1 MIRRI
6 AALFFFLGVY
16 ILGFAENTRGK
27 EYILVLNSINFN
39 ETWANNLYQNIRDE
53 FSSPGMRVEAEEL
66 SIPMMTKIEEVEE
79 KREYLLSRYSNP
91 PKVAVFIGD
100 PAWLVCQSL
109 FDGAWKDVPAVI
121 CYSRDSMPRNLE
133 NFINK
138 DFLGEG
144 KFILT
149 ETITAG
155 YNVTV
160 IKHPFYVKN
169 TINLI
174 RKLQPDVKKIAL
186 ISDDRYISAMVRED
200 VSNVMKRDFPELEL
214 DLLTST
220 DISTE
225 KLLDS
230 LMDYSRE
237 VGIIYNSWFLNKTQ
251 SGNHYLADNLQK
263 IIYGFVDSPVFT
275 LTEMD
280 METGAF
286 AGGYFISAEN
296 FGKVTIQTIRQILD
310 GMPARDVERKIGGK
324 PRVYL
329 NYHHLQHH
337 GVNPDSITGNVVFY
351 QVPPNFYQLY
361 KEYIIIGLA
370 FIILLGAIG
379 LMRFH
384 VMRQRRLQR
393 QREFQLLSQ
402 YRKLVDNMPVIYI
415 RKQLIFDEDGN
426 VVDFIF
432 CDVNNLF
439 EEVFHCT
446 RDRVVGKRLSEAD
459 VDNQLLDYMMDK
471 ESGRITSF
479 VFPEENNK
487 IRYYDKLS
495 FPSSEKNFMDV
506 FFIDRTEEYLASLKM
521 QEHQV
526 SLEALNRRYE
536 LVLGAT
542 RLIPWTWN
550 LLNKEISYD
559 ITYVTYGHCKTKDS
573 RLMGEKEG
581 YMLVHPDDRDRMHS
595 AYLDLYYDRVN
606 IIREEHRSLLWDGT
620 DEYVWF
626 ESFVTVGDRDGEG
639 RPSLLVG
646 GSLLIDERKR
656 MEEELL
662 KAKEAA
668 EISNHLKSA
677 FLANMSHEIRT
688 PLNAIVGFSNV
699 LAYTEDENERQ
710 EYIKIIENNNT
721 LLLQLIGDILDLSK
735 IEAGVFEFV
744 YSKIN
749 LNVLLMEVIQTA
761 RLRLKNDLVVVELV
775 ESLPECVIYSD
786 ANRLMQVMNNFIT
799 NAIKFTTNGSI
810 RVGYRLQE
818 DESLYFYVSDTG
830 CGIPADKL
838 KEVFGRFVKLNSF
851 QQGTGLGL
859 SICESIVTRLGG
871 QIGVVSEVGQGST
884 FWFTLPKSSW
894 YKRINS

>member
-1 MIRRI
+1 MMRRI
-6 AALFFFLGVY
+6 TALFFFLGVY
-16 ILGFAENTRGK
+16 VLGFAENTRGR
-27 EYILVLNSINFN
+27 EYILVLSSINFN
-39 ETWANNLYQNIRDE
+39 EAWANNLYQNILDE
-53 FSSPGMRVEAEEL
+53 FSSPGFHVEAEEL
-66 SIPMMTKIEEVEE
+66 SIPMMTRIEEVEE
-79 KREYLLSRYSNP
+79 KREYLLSRYLKP
-91 PKVAVFIGD
+91 PKVVVFIGD
-100 PAWLVCQSL
+100 PAWLVCQPL
-109 FDGAWKDVPAVI
+109 FDKEWKDIPTVI

-133 NFINK
+133 NFVNK

-144 KFILT
+144 KFVLT
-149 ETITAG
+149 EVATAG
-155 YNVTV
+155 YNLTV
-160 IKHPFYVKN
+160 IKQPFYVKN
-169 TINLI
+169 TIDLI
-174 RKLQPDVKKIAL
+174 RRLQPEVKKIAL
-186 ISDDRYISAMVRED
+186 ISDDRYISAMVREE
-200 VSNVMKRDFPELEL
+200 VCGVLEKDFPELKL
-214 DLLTST
+214 DLLTSI

-225 KLLDS
+225 KLLDT
-230 LMDYSRE
+230 LMGYSRE
-237 VGIIYNSWFLNKTQ
+237 VGIIYNSWFVGKKQ
-251 SGNHYLADNLQK
+251 SESHYLSDNLQK
-263 IIYGFVDSPVFT
+263 IIYGFVDAPVFT

-286 AGGYFISAEN
+286 AGGYFISAST
-296 FGKVTIQTIRQILD
+296 FGKVAVQTIRQILD
-310 GMPARDVERKIGGK
+310 GVPARNVEGRIGGEPK
-324 PRVYL
+324 VYL

-337 GVNPDSITGNVVFY
+337 GVDPNSITGDVVFY

-361 KEYIIIGLA
+361 KESIIIGLA

-384 VMRQRRLQR
+384 VMCQRRQQR

-415 RKQLIFDEDGN
+415 RKQLIFDEEGN

-432 CDVNNLF
+432 RDVNNLF

-495 FPSSEKNFMDV
+495 FPSSEKNFVDV
-506 FFIDRTEEYLASLKM
+506 FFIDRTEEYLVSLKM
-521 QEHQV
+521 KEHQV

-559 ITYVTYGHCKTKDS
+559 ITYVTHRYCKTKDS
-573 RLMGEKEG
+573 RMMTEKEG
-581 YMLVHPDDRDRMHS
+581 IMIVHQDDRVRMHN

-606 IIREEHRSLLWDGT
+606 IIREEHRSLFWDGT

-639 RPSLLVG
+639 HPTLLVG
-646 GSLLIDERKR
+646 GSLLIDERKK

-744 YSKIN
+744 YSKVN
-749 LNVLLMEVIQTA
+749 LNVLLMEVIRAA
-761 RLRLKNDLVVVELV
+761 RLRLKDDSVVVEFV
-775 ESLPECVIYSD
+775 ECLPECVICSD
-786 ANRLMQVMNNFIT
+786 VNRLMQVMNNLIT
-799 NAIKFTTNGSI
+799 NAIKFTAKGSI
-810 RVGYRLQE
+810 RVGYRLRE

-871 QIGVVSEVGQGST
+871 QIGVMSEVGQGST
-884 FWFTLPKSSW
+884 FWFTLSKSSW
-894 YKRINS
+894 QQAD

>member
-1 MIRRI
+1 M
-6 AALFFFLGVY
+6 
-16 ILGFAENTRGK
+16 
-27 EYILVLNSINFN
+27 
-39 ETWANNLYQNIRDE
+39 
-53 FSSPGMRVEAEEL
+53 
-66 SIPMMTKIEEVEE
+66 EE
-79 KREYLLSRYSNP
+79 KREYLLSRYLKP
-91 PKVAVFIGD
+91 PKVVVFIGD
-100 PAWLVCQSL
+100 PAWLVCQPL
-109 FDGAWKDVPAVI
+109 FDKEWKDIPTVI
-121 CYSRDSMPRNLE
+121 CYSRDSMPGNLE
-133 NFINK
+133 NFVNK

-144 KFILT
+144 KFVLT
-149 ETITAG
+149 EVATAG
-155 YNVTV
+155 YNLTV
-160 IKHPFYVKN
+160 IKQPFYVKN
-169 TINLI
+169 TIDLI
-174 RKLQPDVKKIAL
+174 RRLQPEVKKIAL
-186 ISDDRYISAMVRED
+186 ISDDRYISAMVREE
-200 VSNVMKRDFPELEL
+200 VCGVLEKDFPELKL
-214 DLLTST
+214 DLLTSI

-225 KLLDS
+225 KLLDT
-230 LMDYSRE
+230 LMGYSRE
-237 VGIIYNSWFLNKTQ
+237 VGIIYNSWFVGKKQ
-251 SGNHYLADNLQK
+251 SESHYLSDNLQK
-263 IIYGFVDSPVFT
+263 IIYGFVDAPVFT

-286 AGGYFISAEN
+286 AGGYFISAST
-296 FGKVTIQTIRQILD
+296 FGKVAVQTIRQILD
-310 GMPARDVERKIGGK
+310 GVPARNVEGRIGGEPK
-324 PRVYL
+324 VYL

-337 GVNPDSITGNVVFY
+337 GVDPNSITGDVVFY

-379 LMRFH
+379 FMRFH
-384 VMRQRRLQR
+384 VMCQRRQQR

-415 RKQLIFDEDGN
+415 RKQLIFDEEGN

-432 CDVNNLF
+432 RDVNNLF

-506 FFIDRTEEYLASLKM
+506 FFIDRTEEYLVSLKM
-521 QEHQV
+521 KEHQT

-542 RLIPWTWN
+542 RLIPWTWD
-550 LLNKEISYD
+550 LLSKTINYD
-559 ITYVTYGHCKTKDS
+559 ITYVTHKLCKTKNS
-573 RLMGEKEG
+573 RMMTERDGD
-581 YMLVHPDDRDRMHS
+581 MLVHPDDRAGMRE
-595 AYLDLYYDRVN
+595 AYYDLYYDRATIV
-606 IIREEHRSLLWDGT
+606 RKEHRSMFWGGSN
-620 DEYVWF
+620 EYVWF

-639 RPSLLVG
+639 HPTLLVG
-646 GSLLIDERKR
+646 GSLLIDERKK

-744 YSKIN
+744 YSKVN
-749 LNVLLMEVIQTA
+749 LNVLLMEVIRAA
-761 RLRLKNDLVVVELV
+761 RLRLKDDSVVVEFV
-775 ESLPECVIYSD
+775 ECLPECVICSD
-786 ANRLMQVMNNFIT
+786 VNRLMQVMNNLIT
-799 NAIKFTTNGSI
+799 NAIKFTAKGSI
-810 RVGYRLQE
+810 RVGYRLRE

-871 QIGVVSEVGQGST
+871 QIGVMSEVGQGST

-894 YKRINS
+894 QQAD

>member
-1 MIRRI
+1 M
-6 AALFFFLGVY
+6 GVY
-16 ILGFAENTRGK
+16 VLGFAENTRGR
-27 EYILVLNSINFN
+27 EYILVLSSINFN
-39 ETWANNLYQNIRDE
+39 EAWANNLYQNILDE
-53 FSSPGMRVEAEEL
+53 FSSPGFHVEAEEL
-66 SIPMMTKIEEVEE
+66 SIPMMTRIEEVEE
-79 KREYLLSRYSNP
+79 KREYLLSRYLKP
-91 PKVAVFIGD
+91 PKVVVFIGD
-100 PAWLVCQSL
+100 PAWLVCQPL
-109 FDGAWKDVPAVI
+109 FDKEWKDIPTVI

-133 NFINK
+133 NFVNK

-144 KFILT
+144 KFVLT
-149 ETITAG
+149 EVATAG
-155 YNVTV
+155 YNLTV
-160 IKHPFYVKN
+160 IKQPFYVKN
-169 TINLI
+169 TIDLI
-174 RKLQPDVKKIAL
+174 RRLQPEVKKIAL
-186 ISDDRYISAMVRED
+186 ISDDRYISAMVREE
-200 VSNVMKRDFPELEL
+200 VCGVLEKDFPELKL
-214 DLLTST
+214 DLLTSI

-225 KLLDS
+225 KLLDT
-230 LMDYSRE
+230 LMGYSRE
-237 VGIIYNSWFLNKTQ
+237 VGIIYNSWFVGKKQ
-251 SGNHYLADNLQK
+251 SESHYLSDNLQK
-263 IIYGFVDSPVFT
+263 IIYGFVDAPVFT

-286 AGGYFISAEN
+286 AGGYFISAST
-296 FGKVTIQTIRQILD
+296 FGKVAVQTIQQILD
-310 GMPARDVERKIGGK
+310 GVPARNVEGRIGGEPK
-324 PRVYL
+324 VYL

-337 GVNPDSITGNVVFY
+337 GVDPNSITGDVVFY

-384 VMRQRRLQR
+384 VMCQRRQQR

-415 RKQLIFDEDGN
+415 RKQLIFDEEGN

-432 CDVNNLF
+432 RDVNNLF

-506 FFIDRTEEYLASLKM
+506 FFIDRTEEYLVSLKM
-521 QEHQV
+521 KEHQV

-559 ITYVTYGHCKTKDS
+559 ITYVTHGYCKTKDS
-573 RLMGEKEG
+573 RMMTEKEG
-581 YMLVHPDDRDRMHS
+581 IMIVHQDDRVRMHN

-606 IIREEHRSLLWDGT
+606 IIREEHRSLFWDGT

-639 RPSLLVG
+639 HPTLLVG
-646 GSLLIDERKR
+646 GSLLIDERKK

-735 IEAGVFEFV
+735 IEA
-744 YSKIN
+744 I
-749 LNVLLMEVIQTA
+749 
-761 RLRLKNDLVVVELV
+761 
-775 ESLPECVIYSD
+775 
-786 ANRLMQVMNNFIT
+786 
-799 NAIKFTTNGSI
+799 
-810 RVGYRLQE
+810 
-818 DESLYFYVSDTG
+818 VS
-830 CGIPADKL
+830 
-838 KEVFGRFVKLNSF
+838 
-851 QQGTGLGL
+851 
-859 SICESIVTRLGG
+859 
-871 QIGVVSEVGQGST
+871 
-884 FWFTLPKSSW
+884 PKV
-894 YKRINS
+894 

>member
-1 MIRRI
+1 MMRRI
-6 AALFFFLGVY
+6 TALFFFLGVY
-16 ILGFAENTRGK
+16 VLGFAENTRGR
-27 EYILVLNSINFN
+27 EYILVLSSINFN
-39 ETWANNLYQNIRDE
+39 EAWANNLYQNILDE
-53 FSSPGMRVEAEEL
+53 FSSPGFHVEAEEL
-66 SIPMMTKIEEVEE
+66 SIPMMTRIEEVEE
-79 KREYLLSRYSNP
+79 KREYLLSRYLKP
-91 PKVAVFIGD
+91 PKVVVFIGD
-100 PAWLVCQSL
+100 PAWLVCQPL
-109 FDGAWKDVPAVI
+109 FDKEWKDIPTVI

-133 NFINK
+133 NFVNK

-144 KFILT
+144 KFVLT
-149 ETITAG
+149 EVATAG
-155 YNVTV
+155 YNLTV
-160 IKHPFYVKN
+160 IKQPFYVKN
-169 TINLI
+169 TIDLI
-174 RKLQPDVKKIAL
+174 RRLQPEVKKIAL
-186 ISDDRYISAMVRED
+186 ISDDRYISAMVREE
-200 VSNVMKRDFPELEL
+200 VCGVLEKDFPELKL
-214 DLLTST
+214 DLLTSI

-225 KLLDS
+225 KLLDT
-230 LMDYSRE
+230 LMGYSRE
-237 VGIIYNSWFLNKTQ
+237 VGIIYNSWFVGKKQ
-251 SGNHYLADNLQK
+251 SESHYLSDNLQK
-263 IIYGFVDSPVFT
+263 IIYGFVDAPVFT

-286 AGGYFISAEN
+286 AGGYFISAST
-296 FGKVTIQTIRQILD
+296 FGKVAVQTIRQILD
-310 GMPARDVERKIGGK
+310 GVPARNVEGRIGGEPK
-324 PRVYL
+324 VYL

-337 GVNPDSITGNVVFY
+337 GVDPNSITGDVVFY

-384 VMRQRRLQR
+384 VMCQRRQQR

-415 RKQLIFDEDGN
+415 RKQLIFDEEGN

-432 CDVNNLF
+432 RDVNNLF

-506 FFIDRTEEYLASLKM
+506 FFIDRTEEYLVSLKM
-521 QEHQV
+521 KEHQT

-542 RLIPWTWN
+542 RLIPWTWD
-550 LLNKEISYD
+550 LLSKTINYD
-559 ITYVTYGHCKTKDS
+559 ITYVTHKLCKTRNS
-573 RLMGEKEG
+573 RMMTERDGD
-581 YMLVHPDDRDRMHS
+581 MLVHPDDRAGMRE
-595 AYLDLYYDRVN
+595 AYYDLYYDRATIV
-606 IIREEHRSLLWDGT
+606 RKEHRSMFWEGSN
-620 DEYVWF
+620 EYVWF

-639 RPSLLVG
+639 HPTLLVG
-646 GSLLIDERKR
+646 GSLLIDERKK
-656 MEEELL
+656 MEGELL

-744 YSKIN
+744 YSKVN
-749 LNVLLMEVIQTA
+749 LNVLLMEVIRAA
-761 RLRLKNDLVVVELV
+761 RLRLKDDSVVVEFV
-775 ESLPECVIYSD
+775 ECLPECVICSD
-786 ANRLMQVMNNFIT
+786 VNRLMQVMNNLIT
-799 NAIKFTTNGSI
+799 NAIKFTAKGSI
-810 RVGYRLQE
+810 RVGYRLRE

-871 QIGVVSEVGQGST
+871 QIGVMSEVGQGST
-884 FWFTLPKSSW
+884 FWFTLSKSSW
-894 YKRINS
+894 QQAD

>member
-1 MIRRI
+1 MMRRI
-6 AALFFFLGVY
+6 TALFFFLGVY
-16 ILGFAENTRGK
+16 VLGFAENTRGR
-27 EYILVLNSINFN
+27 EYILVLSSINFN
-39 ETWANNLYQNIRDE
+39 EAWANNLYQNILDE
-53 FSSPGMRVEAEEL
+53 FSSPGFHVEAEEL
-66 SIPMMTKIEEVEE
+66 SIPMMTRIEEVEE
-79 KREYLLSRYSNP
+79 KREYLLSRYLKP
-91 PKVAVFIGD
+91 PKVVVFIGD
-100 PAWLVCQSL
+100 PAWLVCQPL
-109 FDGAWKDVPAVI
+109 FDKEWKDIPTVI
-121 CYSRDSMPRNLE
+121 CYSWDSMPRNLE
-133 NFINK
+133 NFVNK

-144 KFILT
+144 KFVLT
-149 ETITAG
+149 EVATAG
-155 YNVTV
+155 YNLTV
-160 IKHPFYVKN
+160 IKQPFYVKN
-169 TINLI
+169 TIDLI
-174 RKLQPDVKKIAL
+174 RRLQPEVKKIAL
-186 ISDDRYISAMVRED
+186 ISDDRYISAMVREE
-200 VSNVMKRDFPELEL
+200 VCGVLEKDFPELKL
-214 DLLTST
+214 DLLTSI

-225 KLLDS
+225 KLLDT
-230 LMDYSRE
+230 LMGYSRE
-237 VGIIYNSWFLNKTQ
+237 VGIIYNSWFVGKKQ
-251 SGNHYLADNLQK
+251 SESHYLSDNLQK
-263 IIYGFVDSPVFT
+263 IIYGFVDAPVFT

-286 AGGYFISAEN
+286 AGGYFISAST
-296 FGKVTIQTIRQILD
+296 FGKVAVQTIRQILD
-310 GMPARDVERKIGGK
+310 GVPARNVEGRIGGEPK
-324 PRVYL
+324 VYL

-337 GVNPDSITGNVVFY
+337 GVDPNSITGDVVFY

-384 VMRQRRLQR
+384 VMCQRRQQR

-415 RKQLIFDEDGN
+415 RKQLIFDEEGN

-432 CDVNNLF
+432 RDVNNLF

-495 FPSSEKNFMDV
+495 FPSSEKNFVDV
-506 FFIDRTEEYLASLKM
+506 FFIDRTEEYLVSLKM
-521 QEHQV
+521 KEHQV

-559 ITYVTYGHCKTKDS
+559 ITYVTHGYCKTKDS
-573 RLMGEKEG
+573 RMMTEKEG
-581 YMLVHPDDRDRMHS
+581 IMIVHQDDRVRMHN

-606 IIREEHRSLLWDGT
+606 IIREEHRSLFWDGT

-639 RPSLLVG
+639 HPTLLVG
-646 GSLLIDERKR
+646 GSLLIDERKK

-744 YSKIN
+744 YSKVN
-749 LNVLLMEVIQTA
+749 LNVLLMEVIRAA
-761 RLRLKNDLVVVELV
+761 RLRLKDDSVVVEFV
-775 ESLPECVIYSD
+775 ECLPECVICSD
-786 ANRLMQVMNNFIT
+786 VNRLMQVMNNLIT
-799 NAIKFTTNGSI
+799 NAIKFTAKGSI
-810 RVGYRLQE
+810 RVGYRLRE

-871 QIGVVSEVGQGST
+871 QIGVMSEVGQGST
-884 FWFTLPKSSW
+884 FWFTLSKSSW
-894 YKRINS
+894 QQAD

>member
-1 MIRRI
+1 MMRRI
-6 AALFFFLGVY
+6 TALFFFLGVY
-16 ILGFAENTRGK
+16 VLGFAENTRGR
-27 EYILVLNSINFN
+27 EYILVLSSINFN
-39 ETWANNLYQNIRDE
+39 EAWANNLYQNILDE
-53 FSSPGMRVEAEEL
+53 FSSPGFHVEAEEL
-66 SIPMMTKIEEVEE
+66 SIPMMTRIEEVEE
-79 KREYLLSRYSNP
+79 KREYLLSRYLKP
-91 PKVAVFIGD
+91 PKVVVFIGD
-100 PAWLVCQSL
+100 PAWLVCQPL
-109 FDGAWKDVPAVI
+109 FDKEWKDIPTVI

-133 NFINK
+133 NFVNK

-144 KFILT
+144 KFVLT
-149 ETITAG
+149 EVATAG
-155 YNVTV
+155 YNLTV
-160 IKHPFYVKN
+160 IKQPFYVKN
-169 TINLI
+169 TIDLI
-174 RKLQPDVKKIAL
+174 RRLQPEVKKIAL
-186 ISDDRYISAMVRED
+186 ISDDRYISAMVREE
-200 VSNVMKRDFPELEL
+200 VCGVLEKDFPELKL
-214 DLLTST
+214 DLLTSI

-225 KLLDS
+225 KLLDT
-230 LMDYSRE
+230 LMGYSRE
-237 VGIIYNSWFLNKTQ
+237 VGIIYNSWFVGKKQ
-251 SGNHYLADNLQK
+251 SESHYLSDNLQK
-263 IIYGFVDSPVFT
+263 IIYGFVDAPVFT

-286 AGGYFISAEN
+286 AGGYFISAST
-296 FGKVTIQTIRQILD
+296 FGKVAVQTIRQILD
-310 GMPARDVERKIGGK
+310 GVPARNVEGRIGGEPK
-324 PRVYL
+324 VYL

-337 GVNPDSITGNVVFY
+337 GVDPNSITGDVVFY

-384 VMRQRRLQR
+384 VMCQRRQQR

-415 RKQLIFDEDGN
+415 RKQLIFDEEGN

-432 CDVNNLF
+432 RDVNNLF

-506 FFIDRTEEYLASLKM
+506 FFIDRTEEYLVSLKM
-521 QEHQV
+521 KEHQT

-559 ITYVTYGHCKTKDS
+559 ITYVTHGYCKTKDS
-573 RLMGEKEG
+573 RMMTEKEG
-581 YMLVHPDDRDRMHS
+581 IMIVHQDDRVRMHN

-606 IIREEHRSLLWDGT
+606 IIREEHRSLFWDGT

-639 RPSLLVG
+639 HPTLLVG
-646 GSLLIDERKR
+646 GSLLIDERKK

-744 YSKIN
+744 YSKVN
-749 LNVLLMEVIQTA
+749 LNVLLMEVIRAA
-761 RLRLKNDLVVVELV
+761 RLRLKDDSVVVEFV
-775 ESLPECVIYSD
+775 ECLPECVICSD
-786 ANRLMQVMNNFIT
+786 VNRLMQVMNNLIT
-799 NAIKFTTNGSI
+799 NAIKFTAKGSI
-810 RVGYRLQE
+810 RVGYRLRE

-871 QIGVVSEVGQGST
+871 QIGVMSEVGQGST
-884 FWFTLPKSSW
+884 FWFTLSKSSW
-894 YKRINS
+894 QQAD

>member
-1 MIRRI
+1 MRRI
-6 AALFFFLGVY
+6 TALFFFLGVY
-16 ILGFAENTRGK
+16 VLGFAENTRGR
-27 EYILVLNSINFN
+27 EYILVLSSINFN
-39 ETWANNLYQNIRDE
+39 EAWANNLYQNILDE
-53 FSSPGMRVEAEEL
+53 FSSPGFHVEAEEL
-66 SIPMMTKIEEVEE
+66 SIPMMTRIEEVEE
-79 KREYLLSRYSNP
+79 KREYLLSRYLKP
-91 PKVAVFIGD
+91 PKVVVFIGD
-100 PAWLVCQSL
+100 PAWLVCQPL
-109 FDGAWKDVPAVI
+109 FDKEWKDIPTVI

-133 NFINK
+133 NFVNK

-144 KFILT
+144 KFVLT
-149 ETITAG
+149 EVATAG
-155 YNVTV
+155 YNLTV
-160 IKHPFYVKN
+160 IKQPFYVKN
-169 TINLI
+169 TIDLI
-174 RKLQPDVKKIAL
+174 RRLQPEVKKIAL
-186 ISDDRYISAMVRED
+186 ISDDRYISAMVREE
-200 VSNVMKRDFPELEL
+200 VCGVLEKDFPELKL
-214 DLLTST
+214 DLLTSI

-225 KLLDS
+225 KLLDT
-230 LMDYSRE
+230 LMGYSRE
-237 VGIIYNSWFLNKTQ
+237 VGIIYNSWFVGKKQ
-251 SGNHYLADNLQK
+251 SESHYLSDNLQK
-263 IIYGFVDSPVFT
+263 IIYGFVDAPVFT

-286 AGGYFISAEN
+286 VGGYFISAST
-296 FGKVTIQTIRQILD
+296 FGKVAVQTIRQILD
-310 GMPARDVERKIGGK
+310 GVPARNVEGRIGGEPK
-324 PRVYL
+324 VYL

-337 GVNPDSITGNVVFY
+337 GVDPNSITGDVVFY

-384 VMRQRRLQR
+384 VMCQRRQQR

-415 RKQLIFDEDGN
+415 RKQLIFDEEGN

-432 CDVNNLF
+432 RDVNNLF

-506 FFIDRTEEYLASLKM
+506 FFIDRTEEYLVSLKM
-521 QEHQV
+521 KEHQT

-542 RLIPWTWN
+542 RLIPWTWD
-550 LLNKEISYD
+550 LLSKTINYD
-559 ITYVTYGHCKTKDS
+559 ITYVTHKLCKTKNS
-573 RLMGEKEG
+573 RMMTERDGD
-581 YMLVHPDDRDRMHS
+581 MLVHPDDRAGMRE
-595 AYLDLYYDRVN
+595 AYYDLYYDRATIV
-606 IIREEHRSLLWDGT
+606 RKEHRSMFWEGSN
-620 DEYVWF
+620 EYVWF

-639 RPSLLVG
+639 HPTLLVG
-646 GSLLIDERKR
+646 GSLLIDERKK

-744 YSKIN
+744 YSKVN
-749 LNVLLMEVIQTA
+749 LNVLLMEVIRAA
-761 RLRLKNDLVVVELV
+761 RLRLKDDSVVVEFV
-775 ESLPECVIYSD
+775 ECLPECVICSD
-786 ANRLMQVMNNFIT
+786 VNRLMQVMNNLIT
-799 NAIKFTTNGSI
+799 NAIKFTAKGSI
-810 RVGYRLQE
+810 RVGYRLRE

-871 QIGVVSEVGQGST
+871 QIGVMSEVGQGST
-884 FWFTLPKSSW
+884 FWFTLSKSSW
-894 YKRINS
+894 QQAD

>member
-16 ILGFAENTRGK
+16 ILGIAENTRGK

-91 PKVAVFIGD
+91 PKVAVFIGN

-109 FDGAWKDVPAVI
+109 FDRVWKDVPAVI

-144 KFILT
+144 KFIST

-155 YNVTV
+155 YNLTV

-200 VSNVMKRDFPELEL
+200 VKNVLKRDFPELEL
-214 DLLTST
+214 DLLTSI
-220 DISTE
+220 DMSTE

-280 METGAF
+280 IETGAF

-296 FGKVTIQTIRQILD
+296 FGKVTIQTIQQILD

-370 FIILLGAIG
+370 FVILLGAIG

-479 VFPEENNK
+479 VFPEETNK

-495 FPSSEKNFMDV
+495 FPSSEKDFMDV

-559 ITYVTYGHCKTKDS
+559 ITYVTHGHCNTKDS
-573 RLMGEKEG
+573 RKMTEKEG
-581 YMLVHPDDRDRMHS
+581 IMIVHLDERVRMHN

-606 IIREEHRSLLWDGT
+606 IIREEHRSLFWDGT

-639 RPSLLVG
+639 HPTLLVG
-646 GSLLIDERKR
+646 GSLLIDERKK

-744 YSKIN
+744 YSKVN
-749 LNVLLMEVIQTA
+749 LNVLLMEVIRAA
-761 RLRLKNDLVVVELV
+761 RLRLKNDSVVVEFV
-775 ESLPECVIYSD
+775 ECLPECVICSD
-786 ANRLMQVMNNFIT
+786 VNRLMQVMNNLIT
-799 NAIKFTTNGSI
+799 NAIKFTTKGSI
-810 RVGYRLQE
+810 RVGYRLRE

-871 QIGVVSEVGQGST
+871 QIGVMSEVGQGST

-894 YKRINS
+894 QQAD

>member
-1 MIRRI
+1 MMRRI
-6 AALFFFLGVY
+6 TALFFFLGVY
-16 ILGFAENTRGK
+16 VLGFAENTRGR
-27 EYILVLNSINFN
+27 EYILVLSSINFN
-39 ETWANNLYQNIRDE
+39 EAWANNLYQNILDE
-53 FSSPGMRVEAEEL
+53 FSSPGFHVEAEEL
-66 SIPMMTKIEEVEE
+66 SIPMMTRIEEVEE
-79 KREYLLSRYSNP
+79 KREYLLSRYLKP
-91 PKVAVFIGD
+91 PKVVVFIGD
-100 PAWLVCQSL
+100 PAWLVCQPL
-109 FDGAWKDVPAVI
+109 FDKEWKDIPTVI

-133 NFINK
+133 NFVNK

-144 KFILT
+144 KFVLT
-149 ETITAG
+149 EVATAG
-155 YNVTV
+155 YNLTV
-160 IKHPFYVKN
+160 IKQPFYVKN
-169 TINLI
+169 TIDLI
-174 RKLQPDVKKIAL
+174 RRLQPEVKKIAL
-186 ISDDRYISAMVRED
+186 ISDDRYISAMVREE
-200 VSNVMKRDFPELEL
+200 VCGVLEKDFPELKL
-214 DLLTST
+214 DLLTSI

-225 KLLDS
+225 KLLDT
-230 LMDYSRE
+230 LMGYSRE
-237 VGIIYNSWFLNKTQ
+237 VGIIYNSWFVGKKQ
-251 SGNHYLADNLQK
+251 SESHYLSDNLQK
-263 IIYGFVDSPVFT
+263 IIYGFVDAPVFT

-286 AGGYFISAEN
+286 AGGYFISAST
-296 FGKVTIQTIRQILD
+296 FGKVAVQTIRQILD
-310 GMPARDVERKIGGK
+310 GVPARNVEGRIGGEPK
-324 PRVYL
+324 VYL

-337 GVNPDSITGNVVFY
+337 GVDPNSITGDVVFY

-384 VMRQRRLQR
+384 VMCQRRQQR

-479 VFPEENNK
+479 VFPEETNK

-495 FPSSEKNFMDV
+495 FPSSEKDFMDV

-559 ITYVTYGHCKTKDS
+559 ITYVTHGYCKTKDS
-573 RLMGEKEG
+573 RMMTEKEG
-581 YMLVHPDDRDRMHS
+581 IMIVHQDDRVRMHN

-606 IIREEHRSLLWDGT
+606 IIREEHRSLFWDGT

-639 RPSLLVG
+639 HPTVLVG
-646 GSLLIDERKR
+646 GSLLIDERKK

-744 YSKIN
+744 YSKVN
-749 LNVLLMEVIQTA
+749 LNVLLMEVIRAA
-761 RLRLKNDLVVVELV
+761 RLRLKDDSVVVEFV
-775 ESLPECVIYSD
+775 ECLPECVICSD
-786 ANRLMQVMNNFIT
+786 VNRLMQVMNNLIT
-799 NAIKFTTNGSI
+799 NAIKFTTKGSI
-810 RVGYRLQE
+810 RVGYRLRE

-871 QIGVVSEVGQGST
+871 QIGVISEVGQGST

-894 YKRINS
+894 QQAD

>member
-1 MIRRI
+1 MMRRI
-6 AALFFFLGVY
+6 TALFFFLGVY
-16 ILGFAENTRGK
+16 VLGFAENTRGR
-27 EYILVLNSINFN
+27 EYILVLSSINFN
-39 ETWANNLYQNIRDE
+39 EAWANNLYQNILDE
-53 FSSPGMRVEAEEL
+53 FSSPGFHVGAEEL
-66 SIPMMTKIEEVEE
+66 SIPMMTRIEEVEE
-79 KREYLLSRYSNP
+79 KREYLLSRYLKP
-91 PKVAVFIGD
+91 PKVVVFIGD
-100 PAWLVCQSL
+100 PAWLVCQPL
-109 FDGAWKDVPAVI
+109 FDKEWKDIPTVI

-133 NFINK
+133 NFVNK

-144 KFILT
+144 KFVLT
-149 ETITAG
+149 EVATAG
-155 YNVTV
+155 YNLTV
-160 IKHPFYVKN
+160 IKQPFYVKN
-169 TINLI
+169 TIDLI
-174 RKLQPDVKKIAL
+174 RRLQPEVKKIAL
-186 ISDDRYISAMVRED
+186 ISDDRYISAMVREE
-200 VSNVMKRDFPELEL
+200 VCGVLEKDFPELKL
-214 DLLTST
+214 DLLTSI

-225 KLLDS
+225 KLLDT
-230 LMDYSRE
+230 LMGYSRE
-237 VGIIYNSWFLNKTQ
+237 VGIIYNSWFVGKKQ
-251 SGNHYLADNLQK
+251 SESHYLSDNLQK
-263 IIYGFVDSPVFT
+263 IIYGFVDAPVFT

-286 AGGYFISAEN
+286 AGGYFISAST
-296 FGKVTIQTIRQILD
+296 FGKVAVQTIRQILD
-310 GMPARDVERKIGGK
+310 GVPARNVEGRIGGEPK
-324 PRVYL
+324 VYL

-337 GVNPDSITGNVVFY
+337 GVDPNSITGDVVFY

-384 VMRQRRLQR
+384 VMCQRRQQR

-415 RKQLIFDEDGN
+415 RKQLIFDEEGN

-432 CDVNNLF
+432 RDVNNLF

-506 FFIDRTEEYLASLKM
+506 FFIDRTEEYLVSLKM
-521 QEHQV
+521 KEHQT

-542 RLIPWTWN
+542 RLIPWTWD
-550 LLNKEISYD
+550 LLSKTINYD
-559 ITYVTYGHCKTKDS
+559 ITYVTHKLCKTKNS
-573 RLMGEKEG
+573 RMMTERDGD
-581 YMLVHPDDRDRMHS
+581 MLVHPDDRAGMRET
-595 AYLDLYYDRVN
+595 YYDLYYDRATIV
-606 IIREEHRSLLWDGT
+606 RKEHRSMFWEGSN
-620 DEYVWF
+620 EYVWF

-639 RPSLLVG
+639 HPTLLVG
-646 GSLLIDERKR
+646 GSLLIDERKK

-744 YSKIN
+744 YSKVN
-749 LNVLLMEVIQTA
+749 LNVLLMEVIRAA
-761 RLRLKNDLVVVELV
+761 RLRLKDDSVVVEFV
-775 ESLPECVIYSD
+775 ECLPECVICSD
-786 ANRLMQVMNNFIT
+786 VNRLMQVMNNLIT
-799 NAIKFTTNGSI
+799 NAIKFTAKGSI
-810 RVGYRLQE
+810 RVGYRLRE

-871 QIGVVSEVGQGST
+871 QIGVMSEVGQGST

-894 YKRINS
+894 QQAD

>member
-1 MIRRI
+1 MMRRI
-6 AALFFFLGVY
+6 TALFFFLGVY
-16 ILGFAENTRGK
+16 VLGFAENTRGR
-27 EYILVLNSINFN
+27 EYILVLSSINFN
-39 ETWANNLYQNIRDE
+39 EAWANNLYQNILDE
-53 FSSPGMRVEAEEL
+53 FSSPGFHVEAEEL
-66 SIPMMTKIEEVEE
+66 SIPMMTRIEEVEE
-79 KREYLLSRYSNP
+79 KREYLLSRYLKP
-91 PKVAVFIGD
+91 PKVVVFIGD
-100 PAWLVCQSL
+100 PAWLVCQPL
-109 FDGAWKDVPAVI
+109 FDKEWKDIPTVI

-133 NFINK
+133 NFVNK

-144 KFILT
+144 KFVLT
-149 ETITAG
+149 EVATAG
-155 YNVTV
+155 YNLTV
-160 IKHPFYVKN
+160 IKQPFYVKN
-169 TINLI
+169 TIDLI
-174 RKLQPDVKKIAL
+174 RRLQPEVKKIAL
-186 ISDDRYISAMVRED
+186 ISDDRYISAMVREE
-200 VSNVMKRDFPELEL
+200 VCGVLEKDFPELKL
-214 DLLTST
+214 DLLTSI

-225 KLLDS
+225 KLLDT
-230 LMDYSRE
+230 LMGYSRE
-237 VGIIYNSWFLNKTQ
+237 VGIIYNSWFVGKKQ
-251 SGNHYLADNLQK
+251 SESHYLSDNLQK
-263 IIYGFVDSPVFT
+263 IIYGFVDAPVFT

-286 AGGYFISAEN
+286 AGGYFISAST
-296 FGKVTIQTIRQILD
+296 FGKVAVQTIRQILD
-310 GMPARDVERKIGGK
+310 GVPARNVEGRIGGEPK
-324 PRVYL
+324 VYL

-337 GVNPDSITGNVVFY
+337 GVDPNSITGDVVFY

-384 VMRQRRLQR
+384 VMCQRRQQR

-415 RKQLIFDEDGN
+415 RKQLIFDEEGN

-432 CDVNNLF
+432 RDVNNLF

-506 FFIDRTEEYLASLKM
+506 FFIDRTEEYLVSLKM
-521 QEHQV
+521 KEHQT

-542 RLIPWTWN
+542 RLIPWTWD
-550 LLNKEISYD
+550 LLSKTINYD
-559 ITYVTYGHCKTKDS
+559 ITYVTHKLCKTKNS
-573 RLMGEKEG
+573 RMMTERDGD
-581 YMLVHPDDRDRMHS
+581 MLVHPDDRAGMRE
-595 AYLDLYYDRVN
+595 AYYDLYYDRATIV
-606 IIREEHRSLLWDGT
+606 RKEHRSMFWEGSN
-620 DEYVWF
+620 EYVWF

-639 RPSLLVG
+639 HPTLLVG
-646 GSLLIDERKR
+646 GSLLIDERKK

-744 YSKIN
+744 YSKVN
-749 LNVLLMEVIQTA
+749 LNVLLMEVIRAA
-761 RLRLKNDLVVVELV
+761 RLRLKDDSVVVEFV
-775 ESLPECVIYSD
+775 ECLPECVICSD
-786 ANRLMQVMNNFIT
+786 VNRLMQVMNNLIT
-799 NAIKFTTNGSI
+799 NAIKFTAKGSI
-810 RVGYRLQE
+810 RVGYRLRE

-838 KEVFGRFVKLNSF
+838 KEVFGRFVKLKSL

-871 QIGVVSEVGQGST
+871 QIGVMSEVGQGST
-884 FWFTLPKSSW
+884 FWFTLSKSSW
-894 YKRINS
+894 QQAD

>member
-1 MIRRI
+1 MMRRI
-6 AALFFFLGVY
+6 TALFFFLGVY
-16 ILGFAENTRGK
+16 VLGFAENTRGR
-27 EYILVLNSINFN
+27 EYILVLSSINFN
-39 ETWANNLYQNIRDE
+39 EAWANNLYQNILDE
-53 FSSPGMRVEAEEL
+53 FSSPGFHVEAEEL
-66 SIPMMTKIEEVEE
+66 SIPMMTRIEEVEE
-79 KREYLLSRYSNP
+79 KREYLLSRYLKP
-91 PKVAVFIGD
+91 PKVVVFIGD
-100 PAWLVCQSL
+100 LAWLVCQPL
-109 FDGAWKDVPAVI
+109 FDKEWKDIPTVI

-133 NFINK
+133 NFVNK

-144 KFILT
+144 KFVLT
-149 ETITAG
+149 EVATAG
-155 YNVTV
+155 YNLTV
-160 IKHPFYVKN
+160 IKQPFYVKN
-169 TINLI
+169 TIDLI
-174 RKLQPDVKKIAL
+174 RRLQPEVKKIAL
-186 ISDDRYISAMVRED
+186 ISDDRYISAMVREE
-200 VSNVMKRDFPELEL
+200 VCGVLEKDFPELKL
-214 DLLTST
+214 DLLTSI

-225 KLLDS
+225 KLLDT
-230 LMDYSRE
+230 LMGYSRE
-237 VGIIYNSWFLNKTQ
+237 VGIIYNSWFVGKKQ
-251 SGNHYLADNLQK
+251 SESHYLSDNLQK
-263 IIYGFVDSPVFT
+263 IIYGFVDAPVFT

-286 AGGYFISAEN
+286 AGGYFISAST
-296 FGKVTIQTIRQILD
+296 FGKVAVQTIRQILD
-310 GMPARDVERKIGGK
+310 GVPARNVEGRIGGEPK
-324 PRVYL
+324 VYL

-337 GVNPDSITGNVVFY
+337 GVDPNSITGDVVFY

-384 VMRQRRLQR
+384 VMCQRRQQR

-415 RKQLIFDEDGN
+415 RKQLIFDEEGN

-432 CDVNNLF
+432 RDVNNLF

-495 FPSSEKNFMDV
+495 FPSSEKNFVDV
-506 FFIDRTEEYLASLKM
+506 FFIDRTEEYLVSLKM
-521 QEHQV
+521 KEHQV

-559 ITYVTYGHCKTKDS
+559 ITYVTHGYCKTKDS
-573 RLMGEKEG
+573 RMMTEKEG
-581 YMLVHPDDRDRMHS
+581 IMIVHQDDRVRMHN

-606 IIREEHRSLLWDGT
+606 IIREEHRSLFWDGT

-639 RPSLLVG
+639 HPTLLVG
-646 GSLLIDERKR
+646 GSLLIDERKK

-744 YSKIN
+744 YSKVN
-749 LNVLLMEVIQTA
+749 LNVLLMEVIRAA
-761 RLRLKNDLVVVELV
+761 RLRLKDDSVVVEFV
-775 ESLPECVIYSD
+775 ECLPECVICSD
-786 ANRLMQVMNNFIT
+786 VNRLMQVMNNLIT
-799 NAIKFTTNGSI
+799 NAIKFTAKGSI
-810 RVGYRLQE
+810 RVGYRLRE

-871 QIGVVSEVGQGST
+871 QIGVMSEVGQGST
-884 FWFTLPKSSW
+884 FWFTLSKSSW
-894 YKRINS
+894 QQAD

>member
-1 MIRRI
+1 MMRRI
-6 AALFFFLGVY
+6 TALFFFLGVY
-16 ILGFAENTRGK
+16 VLGFAENTRGR
-27 EYILVLNSINFN
+27 EYILVLSSINFN
-39 ETWANNLYQNIRDE
+39 EAWANNLYQNILDE
-53 FSSPGMRVEAEEL
+53 FSSPGFHVEAEEL
-66 SIPMMTKIEEVEE
+66 SIPMMTRIEEVEE
-79 KREYLLSRYSNP
+79 KREYLLSRYLKP
-91 PKVAVFIGD
+91 PKVVVFIGD
-100 PAWLVCQSL
+100 PAWLVCQPL
-109 FDGAWKDVPAVI
+109 FDKEWKDIPTVI
-121 CYSRDSMPRNLE
+121 CYSRDSMPGNLE
-133 NFINK
+133 NFVNK

-144 KFILT
+144 KFVLT
-149 ETITAG
+149 EVATAG
-155 YNVTV
+155 YNLTV
-160 IKHPFYVKN
+160 IKQPFYVKN
-169 TINLI
+169 TIDLI
-174 RKLQPDVKKIAL
+174 RRLQPEVKKIAL
-186 ISDDRYISAMVRED
+186 ISDDRYISAMVREE
-200 VSNVMKRDFPELEL
+200 VCGVLEKDFPELKL
-214 DLLTST
+214 DLLTSI

-225 KLLDS
+225 KLLDT
-230 LMDYSRE
+230 LMGYSRE
-237 VGIIYNSWFLNKTQ
+237 VGIIYNSWFVGKKQ
-251 SGNHYLADNLQK
+251 SESHYLSDNLQK
-263 IIYGFVDSPVFT
+263 IIYGFVDAPVFT

-286 AGGYFISAEN
+286 AGGYFISAST
-296 FGKVTIQTIRQILD
+296 FGKVAVQTIRQILD
-310 GMPARDVERKIGGK
+310 GVPARNVEGRIGGEPK
-324 PRVYL
+324 VYL

-337 GVNPDSITGNVVFY
+337 GVDPNSITGDVVFY

-384 VMRQRRLQR
+384 VMCQRRQQR

-415 RKQLIFDEDGN
+415 RKQLIFDEEGN

-432 CDVNNLF
+432 RDVNNLF

-506 FFIDRTEEYLASLKM
+506 FFIDRTEEYLVSLKM
-521 QEHQV
+521 KEHQV

-559 ITYVTYGHCKTKDS
+559 ITYVTHGYCKTKDS
-573 RLMGEKEG
+573 RMMTEKEG
-581 YMLVHPDDRDRMHS
+581 IMIVHQDDRVRMHN

-606 IIREEHRSLLWDGT
+606 IIREEHRSLFWDGT

-639 RPSLLVG
+639 HPTLLVG
-646 GSLLIDERKR
+646 GSLLIDERKK

-744 YSKIN
+744 YSKVN
-749 LNVLLMEVIQTA
+749 LNVLLMEVIRAA
-761 RLRLKNDLVVVELV
+761 RLRLKDDSVVVEFV
-775 ESLPECVIYSD
+775 ECLPECVICSD
-786 ANRLMQVMNNFIT
+786 VNRLMQVMNNLIT
-799 NAIKFTTNGSI
+799 NAIKFTAKGSI
-810 RVGYRLQE
+810 RVGYRLRE

-871 QIGVVSEVGQGST
+871 QIGVMSEVGQGST
-884 FWFTLPKSSW
+884 FWFTLSKSSW
-894 YKRINS
+894 QQAD

>member
-1 MIRRI
+1 M
-6 AALFFFLGVY
+6 GVY
-16 ILGFAENTRGK
+16 VLGFAENTRGR
-27 EYILVLNSINFN
+27 EYILVLSSINFN
-39 ETWANNLYQNIRDE
+39 EAWANNLYQNILDE
-53 FSSPGMRVEAEEL
+53 FSSPGFHVEAEEL
-66 SIPMMTKIEEVEE
+66 SIPMMTRIEEVEE
-79 KREYLLSRYSNP
+79 KREYLLSRYLKP
-91 PKVAVFIGD
+91 PKVVVFIGD
-100 PAWLVCQSL
+100 PAWLVCQPL
-109 FDGAWKDVPAVI
+109 FDKEWKDIPTVI

-133 NFINK
+133 NFVNK

-144 KFILT
+144 KFVLT
-149 ETITAG
+149 EVATAG
-155 YNVTV
+155 YNLTV
-160 IKHPFYVKN
+160 IKQPFYVKN
-169 TINLI
+169 TIDLI
-174 RKLQPDVKKIAL
+174 RRLQPEVKKIAL
-186 ISDDRYISAMVRED
+186 ISDDRYISAMVREE
-200 VSNVMKRDFPELEL
+200 VCGVLEKDFPELKL
-214 DLLTST
+214 DLLTSI

-225 KLLDS
+225 KLLDT
-230 LMDYSRE
+230 LMGYSRE
-237 VGIIYNSWFLNKTQ
+237 VGIIYNSWFVGKKQ
-251 SGNHYLADNLQK
+251 SESHYLSDNLQK
-263 IIYGFVDSPVFT
+263 IIYGFVDAPVFT

-286 AGGYFISAEN
+286 AGGYFISAST
-296 FGKVTIQTIRQILD
+296 FGKVAVQTIRQILD
-310 GMPARDVERKIGGK
+310 GVPARNVEGRIGGEPK
-324 PRVYL
+324 VYL

-337 GVNPDSITGNVVFY
+337 GVDPNSITGDVVFY

-384 VMRQRRLQR
+384 VMCQRRQQR

-415 RKQLIFDEDGN
+415 RKQLIFDEEGN

-432 CDVNNLF
+432 RDVNNLF

-506 FFIDRTEEYLASLKM
+506 FFIDRTEEYLVSLKM
-521 QEHQV
+521 KEHQT

-542 RLIPWTWN
+542 RLIPWTWD
-550 LLNKEISYD
+550 LLSKTINYD
-559 ITYVTYGHCKTKDS
+559 ITYVTHKLCKTKNS
-573 RLMGEKEG
+573 RMMTERDGD
-581 YMLVHPDDRDRMHS
+581 MLVHPDDRAGMRE
-595 AYLDLYYDRVN
+595 AYYDLYYDRATIV
-606 IIREEHRSLLWDGT
+606 RKEHRSMFWEGSN
-620 DEYVWF
+620 EYVWF

-639 RPSLLVG
+639 HPTLLVG
-646 GSLLIDERKR
+646 GSLLIDERKK

-744 YSKIN
+744 YSKVN
-749 LNVLLMEVIQTA
+749 LNVLLMEVIRAA
-761 RLRLKNDLVVVELV
+761 RLRLKDDSVVVEFV
-775 ESLPECVIYSD
+775 ECLPECVICSD
-786 ANRLMQVMNNFIT
+786 VNRLMQVMNNLIT
-799 NAIKFTTNGSI
+799 NAIKFTAKGSI
-810 RVGYRLQE
+810 RVGYRLRE

-871 QIGVVSEVGQGST
+871 QIGVMSEVGQGST
-884 FWFTLPKSSW
+884 FWFTLSKSSW
-894 YKRINS
+894 QQAD

>member
-1 MIRRI
+1 MMRRI
-6 AALFFFLGVY
+6 TALFFFLGVY
-16 ILGFAENTRGK
+16 VLGFAENTRGR
-27 EYILVLNSINFN
+27 EYILVLSSINFN
-39 ETWANNLYQNIRDE
+39 EAWANNLYQNILDE
-53 FSSPGMRVEAEEL
+53 FSSPGFHVEAEEL
-66 SIPMMTKIEEVEE
+66 SIPMMTRIEEVEE
-79 KREYLLSRYSNP
+79 KREYLLSRYLKP
-91 PKVAVFIGD
+91 PKVVVFIGD
-100 PAWLVCQSL
+100 PAWLVCQPL
-109 FDGAWKDVPAVI
+109 FDKEWKDIPTVI
-121 CYSRDSMPRNLE
+121 CYSRDSMPGNLE
-133 NFINK
+133 NFVNK

-144 KFILT
+144 KFVLT
-149 ETITAG
+149 EVATAG
-155 YNVTV
+155 YNLTV
-160 IKHPFYVKN
+160 IKQPFYVKN
-169 TINLI
+169 TIDLI
-174 RKLQPDVKKIAL
+174 RRLQPEVKKIAL
-186 ISDDRYISAMVRED
+186 ISDDRYISAMVREE
-200 VSNVMKRDFPELEL
+200 VCGVLEKDFPELKL
-214 DLLTST
+214 DLLTSI

-225 KLLDS
+225 KLLDT
-230 LMDYSRE
+230 LMGYSRE
-237 VGIIYNSWFLNKTQ
+237 VGIIYNSWFVGKKQ
-251 SGNHYLADNLQK
+251 SESHYLSDNLQK
-263 IIYGFVDSPVFT
+263 IIYGFVDAPVFT

-286 AGGYFISAEN
+286 AGGYFISAST
-296 FGKVTIQTIRQILD
+296 FGKVAVQTIRQILD
-310 GMPARDVERKIGGK
+310 GVPARNVEGRIGGEPK
-324 PRVYL
+324 VYL

-337 GVNPDSITGNVVFY
+337 GVDPNSITGDVVFY

-379 LMRFH
+379 FMRFH
-384 VMRQRRLQR
+384 VMCQRRQQR

-415 RKQLIFDEDGN
+415 RKQLIFDEEGN

-432 CDVNNLF
+432 RDVNNLF

-506 FFIDRTEEYLASLKM
+506 FFIDRTEEYLVSLKM
-521 QEHQV
+521 KEHQT

-542 RLIPWTWN
+542 RLIPWTWD
-550 LLNKEISYD
+550 LLSKTINYD
-559 ITYVTYGHCKTKDS
+559 ITYVTHKLCKTKNS
-573 RLMGEKEG
+573 RMMTERDGD
-581 YMLVHPDDRDRMHS
+581 MLVHPDDRAGMRE
-595 AYLDLYYDRVN
+595 AYYDLYYDRATIV
-606 IIREEHRSLLWDGT
+606 RKEHRSMFWGGSN
-620 DEYVWF
+620 EYVWF

-639 RPSLLVG
+639 HPTLLVG
-646 GSLLIDERKR
+646 GSLLIDERKK

-744 YSKIN
+744 YSKVN
-749 LNVLLMEVIQTA
+749 LNVLLMEVIRAA
-761 RLRLKNDLVVVELV
+761 RLRLKDDSVVVEFV
-775 ESLPECVIYSD
+775 ECLPECVICSD
-786 ANRLMQVMNNFIT
+786 VNRLMQVMNNLIT
-799 NAIKFTTNGSI
+799 NAIKFTAKGSI
-810 RVGYRLQE
+810 RVGYRLRE

-871 QIGVVSEVGQGST
+871 QIGVMSEVGQGST

-894 YKRINS
+894 QQAD

>member
-1 MIRRI
+1 MMRRI
-6 AALFFFLGVY
+6 TALFFLLGVY
-16 ILGFAENTRGK
+16 VLGFAENTRGR
-27 EYILVLNSINFN
+27 EYILVLSSINFN
-39 ETWANNLYQNIRDE
+39 EAWANNLYQNILDE
-53 FSSPGMRVEAEEL
+53 FSSPGFHVEAEEL
-66 SIPMMTKIEEVEE
+66 SIPMMTRIEEVEE
-79 KREYLLSRYSNP
+79 KREYLLSRYLKP
-91 PKVAVFIGD
+91 PKVVVFIGD
-100 PAWLVCQSL
+100 PAWLVCQPL
-109 FDGAWKDVPAVI
+109 FDKEWKDIPTVI
-121 CYSRDSMPRNLE
+121 CYSRDFMPRNLE
-133 NFINK
+133 NFVNK

-144 KFILT
+144 KFVLT
-149 ETITAG
+149 EMATAG
-155 YNVTV
+155 YNLTV
-160 IKHPFYVKN
+160 IKQPFYVKN
-169 TINLI
+169 TIDLI
-174 RKLQPDVKKIAL
+174 RRLQPEVKKIAL
-186 ISDDRYISAMVRED
+186 ISDDRYISAMVREE
-200 VSNVMKRDFPELEL
+200 VCGVLEKDFPELKL
-214 DLLTST
+214 DLLTSI

-225 KLLDS
+225 KLLDT
-230 LMDYSRE
+230 LMGYSRE
-237 VGIIYNSWFLNKTQ
+237 VGIIYNSWFVGKKQ
-251 SGNHYLADNLQK
+251 SESHYLSDNLQK
-263 IIYGFVDSPVFT
+263 IIYGFVDAPVFT

-286 AGGYFISAEN
+286 AGGYFISAST
-296 FGKVTIQTIRQILD
+296 FGKVAVQTIRQILD
-310 GMPARDVERKIGGK
+310 GVPARNVEGRIGGEPK
-324 PRVYL
+324 VYL

-337 GVNPDSITGNVVFY
+337 GVDPNSITGDVVFY

-384 VMRQRRLQR
+384 VMCQRRQQR

-415 RKQLIFDEDGN
+415 RKQLIFDEEGN

-432 CDVNNLF
+432 RDVNNLF

-506 FFIDRTEEYLASLKM
+506 FFIDRTEEYLVSLAMKA
-521 QEHQV
+521 HQV

-559 ITYVTYGHCKTKDS
+559 ITYVTHGYCKTKDS
-573 RLMGEKEG
+573 RMMTEKEG
-581 YMLVHPDDRDRMHS
+581 IMIVHQDDRVRMHN

-606 IIREEHRSLLWDGT
+606 IIREEHRSLFWDGT

-639 RPSLLVG
+639 HPTLLVG
-646 GSLLIDERKR
+646 GSLLIDERKK

-744 YSKIN
+744 YSKVN
-749 LNVLLMEVIQTA
+749 LNVLLMEVIRAA
-761 RLRLKNDLVVVELV
+761 RLRLKDDSVVVEFV
-775 ESLPECVIYSD
+775 ECLPECVICSD
-786 ANRLMQVMNNFIT
+786 VNRLMQVMNNLIT
-799 NAIKFTTNGSI
+799 NAIKFTAKGSI
-810 RVGYRLQE
+810 RVGYRLRE

-871 QIGVVSEVGQGST
+871 QIGVMSEVGQGST
-884 FWFTLPKSSW
+884 FWFTLSKSSW
-894 YKRINS
+894 QQAD

>member
-1 MIRRI
+1 MMRRI
-6 AALFFFLGVY
+6 TALFFFLGVY
-16 ILGFAENTRGK
+16 VLGFAENTRGR
-27 EYILVLNSINFN
+27 EYILVLSSINFN
-39 ETWANNLYQNIRDE
+39 EAWAKNLYQNILDE
-53 FSSPGMRVEAEEL
+53 FSSPGFHVEAEEL
-66 SIPMMTKIEEVEE
+66 SIPMMTRIEEVEE
-79 KREYLLSRYSNP
+79 KREYLLSRYLKP
-91 PKVAVFIGD
+91 PKVVVFIGD
-100 PAWLVCQSL
+100 PAWLVCQPL
-109 FDGAWKDVPAVI
+109 FDKEWKDIPTVI
-121 CYSRDSMPRNLE
+121 CYSRDFMPRNLE
-133 NFINK
+133 NFVNK

-144 KFILT
+144 KFVLT
-149 ETITAG
+149 EMATAG
-155 YNVTV
+155 YNLTV
-160 IKHPFYVKN
+160 IKQPFYVKN
-169 TINLI
+169 TIDLI
-174 RKLQPDVKKIAL
+174 RRLQPEVKKIAL
-186 ISDDRYISAMVRED
+186 ISDDRYISAMVREE
-200 VSNVMKRDFPELEL
+200 VCGVLEKDFPELKL
-214 DLLTST
+214 DLLTSI

-225 KLLDS
+225 KLLDT
-230 LMDYSRE
+230 LMGYSRE
-237 VGIIYNSWFLNKTQ
+237 VGIIYNSWFVGKKQ
-251 SGNHYLADNLQK
+251 SESHYLSDNLQK
-263 IIYGFVDSPVFT
+263 IIYGFVDAPVFT

-286 AGGYFISAEN
+286 AGGYFISAST
-296 FGKVTIQTIRQILD
+296 FGKVAVQTIRQILD
-310 GMPARDVERKIGGK
+310 GVPARNVEGRIGGEPK
-324 PRVYL
+324 VYL

-337 GVNPDSITGNVVFY
+337 GVDPNSITGDVVFY

-384 VMRQRRLQR
+384 VMCQRRQQR

-415 RKQLIFDEDGN
+415 RKQLIFDEEGN

-432 CDVNNLF
+432 RDVNNLF

-506 FFIDRTEEYLASLKM
+506 FFIDRTEEYLVSLKM
-521 QEHQV
+521 KEHQV

-559 ITYVTYGHCKTKDS
+559 ITYVTHGYCKTKDS
-573 RLMGEKEG
+573 RMMTEKEG
-581 YMLVHPDDRDRMHS
+581 IMIVHQDDRVRMHN

-606 IIREEHRSLLWDGT
+606 IIREEHRSLFWDGT

-639 RPSLLVG
+639 HPTLLVG
-646 GSLLIDERKR
+646 GSLLIDERKK

-744 YSKIN
+744 YSKVN
-749 LNVLLMEVIQTA
+749 LNVLLMEVIRAA
-761 RLRLKNDLVVVELV
+761 RLRLKDDSVVVEFV
-775 ESLPECVIYSD
+775 ECLPECVICSD
-786 ANRLMQVMNNFIT
+786 VNRLMQVMNNLIT
-799 NAIKFTTNGSI
+799 NAIKFTAKGSI
-810 RVGYRLQE
+810 RVGYRLRE

-871 QIGVVSEVGQGST
+871 QIGVMSEVGQGST
-884 FWFTLPKSSW
+884 FWFTLSKSSW
-894 YKRINS
+894 QQAD

>member
-16 ILGFAENTRGK
+16 ILGIAENTRGK

-109 FDGAWKDVPAVI
+109 FDGVWKDVPAVI

-144 KFILT
+144 KFIST

-155 YNVTV
+155 YNLTV

-200 VSNVMKRDFPELEL
+200 VKNVLKRDFPELEL
-214 DLLTST
+214 DLLTSI
-220 DISTE
+220 DMSTE

-280 METGAF
+280 IETGAF

-296 FGKVTIQTIRQILD
+296 FGKVTIQTIQQILD

-370 FIILLGAIG
+370 FVILLGAIG

-479 VFPEENNK
+479 VFPEETNK

-495 FPSSEKNFMDV
+495 FPSSEKDFMDV

-559 ITYVTYGHCKTKDS
+559 ITYVTHGHCNTKDS
-573 RLMGEKEG
+573 RKMTEKEG
-581 YMLVHPDDRDRMHS
+581 IMIVHLDDRVRMHN

-606 IIREEHRSLLWDGT
+606 IIREEHRSLFWDGT

-639 RPSLLVG
+639 HPTLLVG
-646 GSLLIDERKR
+646 GSLLIDERKK

-744 YSKIN
+744 YSKVN
-749 LNVLLMEVIQTA
+749 LNVLLMEVIRAA
-761 RLRLKNDLVVVELV
+761 RLRLKNDSVVVEFV
-775 ESLPECVIYSD
+775 ECLPESVICSD
-786 ANRLMQVMNNFIT
+786 VNRLMQVMNNLIT
-799 NAIKFTTNGSI
+799 NAIKFTTKGSI
-810 RVGYRLQE
+810 RVGYRLRE

-871 QIGVVSEVGQGST
+871 QIGVMSEVGQGST

-894 YKRINS
+894 QQAD

>member
-1 MIRRI
+1 MMRRI
-6 AALFFFLGVY
+6 TALFFFLGVY
-16 ILGFAENTRGK
+16 VLGFAENTRGR
-27 EYILVLNSINFN
+27 EYILVLSSINFN
-39 ETWANNLYQNIRDE
+39 EAWANNLYQNILDE
-53 FSSPGMRVEAEEL
+53 FSSPGFHVEAEEL
-66 SIPMMTKIEEVEE
+66 SIPMMTRIEEVEE
-79 KREYLLSRYSNP
+79 KREYLLSRYLKP
-91 PKVAVFIGD
+91 PKVVVFIGD
-100 PAWLVCQSL
+100 PAWLVCQPL
-109 FDGAWKDVPAVI
+109 FDKEWKDIPTVI

-133 NFINK
+133 NFVNK

-144 KFILT
+144 KFVLT
-149 ETITAG
+149 EVATAG
-155 YNVTV
+155 YNLTV
-160 IKHPFYVKN
+160 IKQPFYVKN
-169 TINLI
+169 TIDLI
-174 RKLQPDVKKIAL
+174 RRLQPEVKKIAL
-186 ISDDRYISAMVRED
+186 ISDDRYISAMVREE
-200 VSNVMKRDFPELEL
+200 VCGVLEKDFPELKL
-214 DLLTST
+214 DLLTSI

-225 KLLDS
+225 KLLDT
-230 LMDYSRE
+230 LMGYSRE
-237 VGIIYNSWFLNKTQ
+237 VGIIYNSWFVGKKQ
-251 SGNHYLADNLQK
+251 SESHYLSDNLQK
-263 IIYGFVDSPVFT
+263 IIYGFVDAPVFT

-286 AGGYFISAEN
+286 AGGYFISAST
-296 FGKVTIQTIRQILD
+296 FGKVAVQTIRQILD
-310 GMPARDVERKIGGK
+310 GVPARNVEGRIGGEPK
-324 PRVYL
+324 VYL

-337 GVNPDSITGNVVFY
+337 GVDPNSITGDVVFY

-384 VMRQRRLQR
+384 VMCQRRQQR

-415 RKQLIFDEDGN
+415 RKQLIFDEEGN

-432 CDVNNLF
+432 RDVNNLF

-446 RDRVVGKRLSEAD
+446 RDRVVGKRLIEAY

-506 FFIDRTEEYLASLKM
+506 FFIDRTEEYLVSLKM
-521 QEHQV
+521 KEHQT

-542 RLIPWTWN
+542 RLIPWTWD
-550 LLNKEISYD
+550 LLSKTINYD
-559 ITYVTYGHCKTKDS
+559 ITYVTHKLCKTKNS
-573 RLMGEKEG
+573 RMMTERDGD
-581 YMLVHPDDRDRMHS
+581 MLVHPDDRAGMRET
-595 AYLDLYYDRVN
+595 YYDLYYDRATIV
-606 IIREEHRSLLWDGT
+606 RKEHRSMFWEGSN
-620 DEYVWF
+620 EYVWF

-639 RPSLLVG
+639 HPTLLVG
-646 GSLLIDERKR
+646 GSLLIDERKK

-744 YSKIN
+744 YSKVN
-749 LNVLLMEVIQTA
+749 LNVLLMEVIRAA
-761 RLRLKNDLVVVELV
+761 RLRLKDDSVVVEFV
-775 ESLPECVIYSD
+775 ECLPECVICSD
-786 ANRLMQVMNNFIT
+786 VNRLMQVMNNLIT
-799 NAIKFTTNGSI
+799 NAIKFTAKGSI
-810 RVGYRLQE
+810 RVGYRLRE

-871 QIGVVSEVGQGST
+871 QIGVMSEVGQGST
-884 FWFTLPKSSW
+884 FWFTLSKSSW
-894 YKRINS
+894 QQAD

>member
-1 MIRRI
+1 MMRRI
-6 AALFFFLGVY
+6 TALFFFLGVY
-16 ILGFAENTRGK
+16 VLGFAENTWGR
-27 EYILVLNSINFN
+27 EYILVLSSINFN
-39 ETWANNLYQNIRDE
+39 EAWANNLYQNILDE
-53 FSSPGMRVEAEEL
+53 FSSPGFHVEAEEL
-66 SIPMMTKIEEVEE
+66 SIPMMTRIEEVEE
-79 KREYLLSRYSNP
+79 KREYLLSRYLKP
-91 PKVAVFIGD
+91 PKVVVFIGD
-100 PAWLVCQSL
+100 PAWLVCQPL
-109 FDGAWKDVPAVI
+109 FDKEWKDIPTVI

-133 NFINK
+133 NFVNK

-144 KFILT
+144 KFVLT
-149 ETITAG
+149 EVATAG
-155 YNVTV
+155 YNLTV
-160 IKHPFYVKN
+160 IKQPFYVKN
-169 TINLI
+169 TIDLI
-174 RKLQPDVKKIAL
+174 RRLQPEVKKIAL
-186 ISDDRYISAMVRED
+186 ISDDRYISAMVREE
-200 VSNVMKRDFPELEL
+200 VCGVLEKDFPELKL
-214 DLLTST
+214 DLLTSI

-225 KLLDS
+225 KLLDT
-230 LMDYSRE
+230 LMGYSRE
-237 VGIIYNSWFLNKTQ
+237 VGIIYNSWFVGKKQ
-251 SGNHYLADNLQK
+251 SESHYLSDNLQK
-263 IIYGFVDSPVFT
+263 IIYGFVDAPVFT

-286 AGGYFISAEN
+286 AGGYFISAST
-296 FGKVTIQTIRQILD
+296 FGKVAVQTIRQILD
-310 GMPARDVERKIGGK
+310 GVPARNVEGRIGGEPK
-324 PRVYL
+324 VYL

-337 GVNPDSITGNVVFY
+337 GVDPNSITGDVVFY

-384 VMRQRRLQR
+384 VMCQRRQQR

-415 RKQLIFDEDGN
+415 RKQLIFDEEGN

-432 CDVNNLF
+432 RDVNNLF

-506 FFIDRTEEYLASLKM
+506 FFIDRTEEYLVSLKM
-521 QEHQV
+521 KEHQT

-542 RLIPWTWN
+542 RLIPWTWD
-550 LLNKEISYD
+550 LLSKTINYD
-559 ITYVTYGHCKTKDS
+559 ITYVTHKLCKTKNS
-573 RLMGEKEG
+573 RMMTERDGD
-581 YMLVHPDDRDRMHS
+581 MLVHPDDRAGMRET
-595 AYLDLYYDRVN
+595 YYDLYYDRATIV
-606 IIREEHRSLLWDGT
+606 RKEHRSMFWEGSN
-620 DEYVWF
+620 EYVWF

-639 RPSLLVG
+639 HPTLLVG
-646 GSLLIDERKR
+646 GSLLIDERKK

-744 YSKIN
+744 YSKVN
-749 LNVLLMEVIQTA
+749 LNVLLMEVIRAA
-761 RLRLKNDLVVVELV
+761 RLRLKDDSVVVEFV
-775 ESLPECVIYSD
+775 ECLPECVICSD
-786 ANRLMQVMNNFIT
+786 VNRLMQVMNNLIT
-799 NAIKFTTNGSI
+799 NAIKFTAKGSI
-810 RVGYRLQE
+810 RVGYRLRE

-871 QIGVVSEVGQGST
+871 QIGVMSEVGQGST
-884 FWFTLPKSSW
+884 FWFTLSKSSW
-894 YKRINS
+894 QQAD

>member
-1 MIRRI
+1 MMRRI
-6 AALFFFLGVY
+6 TALFFFLGVY
-16 ILGFAENTRGK
+16 VLGFAENTRGR
-27 EYILVLNSINFN
+27 EYILVLSSINFN
-39 ETWANNLYQNIRDE
+39 EAWANNLYQNILDE
-53 FSSPGMRVEAEEL
+53 FSSPGFHVEAEEL
-66 SIPMMTKIEEVEE
+66 SIPMMTRIEEVEE
-79 KREYLLSRYSNP
+79 KREYLLSRYLKP
-91 PKVAVFIGD
+91 PKVVVFIGD
-100 PAWLVCQSL
+100 PAWLVCQPL
-109 FDGAWKDVPAVI
+109 FDKEWKDIPTVI

-133 NFINK
+133 NFVNK

-144 KFILT
+144 KFVLT
-149 ETITAG
+149 EVATAG
-155 YNVTV
+155 YNLTV
-160 IKHPFYVKN
+160 IKQPFYVKN
-169 TINLI
+169 TIDLI
-174 RKLQPDVKKIAL
+174 RRLQPEVKKIAL
-186 ISDDRYISAMVRED
+186 ISDDRYISAMVREE
-200 VSNVMKRDFPELEL
+200 VCGVLEKDFPELKL
-214 DLLTST
+214 DLLTSI

-225 KLLDS
+225 KLLDT
-230 LMDYSRE
+230 LMGYSRE
-237 VGIIYNSWFLNKTQ
+237 VGIIYNSWFVGKKQ
-251 SGNHYLADNLQK
+251 SESHYLSDNLQK
-263 IIYGFVDSPVFT
+263 IIYGFVDAPVFT

-286 AGGYFISAEN
+286 AGGYFISAST
-296 FGKVTIQTIRQILD
+296 FGKVAVQTIRQILD
-310 GMPARDVERKIGGK
+310 GVPARNVEGRIGGEPK
-324 PRVYL
+324 VYL

-337 GVNPDSITGNVVFY
+337 GVDPNSITGDVVFY

-415 RKQLIFDEDGN
+415 RKQLIFDEEGN

-432 CDVNNLF
+432 RDVNNLF

-506 FFIDRTEEYLASLKM
+506 FFIDRTEEYLVSLKM
-521 QEHQV
+521 KEHQV

-559 ITYVTYGHCKTKDS
+559 ITYVTHGYCKTKDS
-573 RLMGEKEG
+573 RMMTEKEG
-581 YMLVHPDDRDRMHS
+581 IMIVHQDDRVRMHN

-606 IIREEHRSLLWDGT
+606 IIREEHRSLFWDGT

-639 RPSLLVG
+639 HPTLLVG
-646 GSLLIDERKR
+646 GSLLIDERKK

-744 YSKIN
+744 YSKVN
-749 LNVLLMEVIQTA
+749 LNVLLMEVIRAA
-761 RLRLKNDLVVVELV
+761 RLRLKDDSVVVEFV
-775 ESLPECVIYSD
+775 ECLPECVICSD
-786 ANRLMQVMNNFIT
+786 VNRLMQVMNNLIT
-799 NAIKFTTNGSI
+799 NAIKFTAKGSI
-810 RVGYRLQE
+810 RVGYRLRE

-871 QIGVVSEVGQGST
+871 QIGVMSEVGQGST

-894 YKRINS
+894 QQAD

>member
-1 MIRRI
+1 MMRRI
-6 AALFFFLGVY
+6 TALFFFLGVY
-16 ILGFAENTRGK
+16 VLGFAENTRGR
-27 EYILVLNSINFN
+27 EYILVLSSINFN
-39 ETWANNLYQNIRDE
+39 EAWANNLYQNILDE
-53 FSSPGMRVEAEEL
+53 FSSPGFHVEAEEL
-66 SIPMMTKIEEVEE
+66 SIPMMTRIEEVEE
-79 KREYLLSRYSNP
+79 KREYLLSRYLKP
-91 PKVAVFIGD
+91 PKVVVFIGD
-100 PAWLVCQSL
+100 PAWLVCQPL
-109 FDGAWKDVPAVI
+109 FDKEWKDIPTVI

-133 NFINK
+133 NFVNK

-144 KFILT
+144 KFVLT
-149 ETITAG
+149 EVATAG
-155 YNVTV
+155 YNLTV
-160 IKHPFYVKN
+160 IKQPFYVKN
-169 TINLI
+169 TIDLI
-174 RKLQPDVKKIAL
+174 RRLQPEVKKIAL
-186 ISDDRYISAMVRED
+186 ISDDRYISAMVREE
-200 VSNVMKRDFPELEL
+200 VCGVLEKDFPELKL
-214 DLLTST
+214 DLLTSI

-225 KLLDS
+225 KLLDT
-230 LMDYSRE
+230 LMGYSRE
-237 VGIIYNSWFLNKTQ
+237 VGIIYNSWFVGKKQ
-251 SGNHYLADNLQK
+251 SESHYLSDNLQK
-263 IIYGFVDSPVFT
+263 IIYGFVDAPVFT

-286 AGGYFISAEN
+286 AGGYFISAST
-296 FGKVTIQTIRQILD
+296 FGKVAVQTIRQILD
-310 GMPARDVERKIGGK
+310 GVPARNVEGRIGGEPK
-324 PRVYL
+324 VYL

-337 GVNPDSITGNVVFY
+337 GVDPNSITGDVVFY

-384 VMRQRRLQR
+384 VMCQRRQQR

-415 RKQLIFDEDGN
+415 RKQLIFDEEGN

-432 CDVNNLF
+432 RDVNNLF

-506 FFIDRTEEYLASLKM
+506 FFIDRTEEYLVSLKM
-521 QEHQV
+521 KEHQT

-542 RLIPWTWN
+542 RLIPWTWD
-550 LLNKEISYD
+550 LLSKTINYD
-559 ITYVTYGHCKTKDS
+559 ITYVTHKLCKTKNS
-573 RLMGEKEG
+573 RMMTERDGD
-581 YMLVHPDDRDRMHS
+581 MLVHPDDRAGMRE
-595 AYLDLYYDRVN
+595 AYYDLYYDRATIV
-606 IIREEHRSLLWDGT
+606 RKEHRSMFWEGSN
-620 DEYVWF
+620 EYVWF

-639 RPSLLVG
+639 HPTLLVG
-646 GSLLIDERKR
+646 GSLLIDERKK

-744 YSKIN
+744 YSKVN
-749 LNVLLMEVIQTA
+749 LNVLLMEVIRAA
-761 RLRLKNDLVVVELV
+761 RLRLKDDSVVVEFV
-775 ESLPECVIYSD
+775 ECLPECVICSD
-786 ANRLMQVMNNFIT
+786 VNRLMQVMNNLIT
-799 NAIKFTTNGSI
+799 NAIKFTAKGSI
-810 RVGYRLQE
+810 RVGYRLRE

-871 QIGVVSEVGQGST
+871 QIGVISEVGQGST

-894 YKRINS
+894 QQAD

>member
-1 MIRRI
+1 MMRRI
-6 AALFFFLGVY
+6 TALFFFLGVY
-16 ILGFAENTRGK
+16 VLGFAENTRGR
-27 EYILVLNSINFN
+27 EYILVLSSINFN
-39 ETWANNLYQNIRDE
+39 EAWANNLYQNILDE
-53 FSSPGMRVEAEEL
+53 FSSPGFHVEAEEL
-66 SIPMMTKIEEVEE
+66 SIPMMTRIEEVEE
-79 KREYLLSRYSNP
+79 KREYLLSRYLKP
-91 PKVAVFIGD
+91 PKVVVFIGD
-100 PAWLVCQSL
+100 PAWLVCQPL
-109 FDGAWKDVPAVI
+109 FDKEWKDIPTVI
-121 CYSRDSMPRNLE
+121 CYSRDSMPGNLE
-133 NFINK
+133 NFVNK

-144 KFILT
+144 KFVLT
-149 ETITAG
+149 EVATAG
-155 YNVTV
+155 YNLTV
-160 IKHPFYVKN
+160 IKQPFYVKN
-169 TINLI
+169 TIDLI
-174 RKLQPDVKKIAL
+174 RRLQPEVKKIAL
-186 ISDDRYISAMVRED
+186 ISDDRYISAMVREE
-200 VSNVMKRDFPELEL
+200 VCGVLEKDFPELKL
-214 DLLTST
+214 DLLTSI

-225 KLLDS
+225 KLLDT
-230 LMDYSRE
+230 LMGYSRE
-237 VGIIYNSWFLNKTQ
+237 VGIIYNSWFVGKKQ
-251 SGNHYLADNLQK
+251 SESHYLSDNLQK
-263 IIYGFVDSPVFT
+263 IIYGFVDAPVFT

-286 AGGYFISAEN
+286 AGGYFISAST
-296 FGKVTIQTIRQILD
+296 FGKVAVQTIRQILD
-310 GMPARDVERKIGGK
+310 GVPARNVEGRIGGEPK
-324 PRVYL
+324 VYL

-337 GVNPDSITGNVVFY
+337 GVDPNSITGDVVFY

-379 LMRFH
+379 FMRFH
-384 VMRQRRLQR
+384 VMCQRRQQR

-415 RKQLIFDEDGN
+415 RKQLIFDEEGN

-432 CDVNNLF
+432 RDVNNLF

-506 FFIDRTEEYLASLKM
+506 FFIDRTEEYLVSLKM
-521 QEHQV
+521 KEHQT

-536 LVLGAT
+536 LGAT
-542 RLIPWTWN
+542 RLIPWTWD
-550 LLNKEISYD
+550 LLSKTINYD
-559 ITYVTYGHCKTKDS
+559 ITYVTHKLCKTKNS
-573 RLMGEKEG
+573 RMMTERDGD
-581 YMLVHPDDRDRMHS
+581 MLVHPDDRAGMRE
-595 AYLDLYYDRVN
+595 AYYDLYYDRATIV
-606 IIREEHRSLLWDGT
+606 RKEHRSMFWGGSN
-620 DEYVWF
+620 EYVWF

-639 RPSLLVG
+639 HPTLLVG
-646 GSLLIDERKR
+646 GSLLIDERKK

-744 YSKIN
+744 YSKVN
-749 LNVLLMEVIQTA
+749 LNVLLMEVIRAA
-761 RLRLKNDLVVVELV
+761 RLRLKDDSVVVEFV
-775 ESLPECVIYSD
+775 ECLPECVICSD
-786 ANRLMQVMNNFIT
+786 VNRLMQVMNNLIT
-799 NAIKFTTNGSI
+799 NAIKFTAKGSI
-810 RVGYRLQE
+810 RVGYRLRE

-871 QIGVVSEVGQGST
+871 QIGVMSEVGQGST

-894 YKRINS
+894 QQAD

>member
-6 AALFFFLGVY
+6 TALFFFLGVY
-16 ILGFAENTRGK
+16 ILGIAENTRGK

-144 KFILT
+144 KFIST

-155 YNVTV
+155 YNLTV

-200 VSNVMKRDFPELEL
+200 VKNVLKRDFPELEL
-214 DLLTST
+214 DLLTSI
-220 DISTE
+220 DMSTE

-280 METGAF
+280 IETGAF

-296 FGKVTIQTIRQILD
+296 FGKVTIQTIQQILD

-370 FIILLGAIG
+370 FVILLGAIG

-479 VFPEENNK
+479 VFPEETNK

-495 FPSSEKNFMDV
+495 FPSSEKDFMDV

-559 ITYVTYGHCKTKDS
+559 ITYVTHGHCNTKDS
-573 RLMGEKEG
+573 RKMTEKEG
-581 YMLVHPDDRDRMHS
+581 IMIVHLDDRVRMHN

-606 IIREEHRSLLWDGT
+606 IIREEHRSLFWDGT

-639 RPSLLVG
+639 HPTLLVG
-646 GSLLIDERKR
+646 GSLLIDERKK

-744 YSKIN
+744 YSKVN
-749 LNVLLMEVIQTA
+749 LNVLLMEVIRAA
-761 RLRLKNDLVVVELV
+761 RLRLKNDSVVVEFV
-775 ESLPECVIYSD
+775 ECLPECVICSD
-786 ANRLMQVMNNFIT
+786 VNRLMQVMNNLIT
-799 NAIKFTTNGSI
+799 NAIKFTTKGSI
-810 RVGYRLQE
+810 RVGYRLRE

-871 QIGVVSEVGQGST
+871 QIGVMSEVGQGST

-894 YKRINS
+894 QQAD

>member
-1 MIRRI
+1 MMRRI
-6 AALFFFLGVY
+6 TALFFFLGVY
-16 ILGFAENTRGK
+16 VLGFAENTRGR
-27 EYILVLNSINFN
+27 EYILVLSSINFN
-39 ETWANNLYQNIRDE
+39 EAWANNLYQNILDE
-53 FSSPGMRVEAEEL
+53 FSSPGFHVEAEEL
-66 SIPMMTKIEEVEE
+66 SIPMMTRIEEVEE
-79 KREYLLSRYSNP
+79 KREYLLSRYLKP
-91 PKVAVFIGD
+91 PKVVVFIGD
-100 PAWLVCQSL
+100 PAWLVCQPL
-109 FDGAWKDVPAVI
+109 FDKEWKDIPTVI

-133 NFINK
+133 NFVNK

-144 KFILT
+144 KFVLT
-149 ETITAG
+149 EVATAG
-155 YNVTV
+155 YNLTV
-160 IKHPFYVKN
+160 IKQPFYVKN
-169 TINLI
+169 TIDLI
-174 RKLQPDVKKIAL
+174 RRLQPEVKKIAL
-186 ISDDRYISAMVRED
+186 ISDDRYISAMVREE
-200 VSNVMKRDFPELEL
+200 VCGVLEKDFPELKL
-214 DLLTST
+214 DLLTSI

-225 KLLDS
+225 KLLDT
-230 LMDYSRE
+230 LMGYSRE
-237 VGIIYNSWFLNKTQ
+237 VGIIYNSWFVGKKQ
-251 SGNHYLADNLQK
+251 SESHYLSDNLQK
-263 IIYGFVDSPVFT
+263 IIYGFVDAPVFT

-286 AGGYFISAEN
+286 AGGYFISAST
-296 FGKVTIQTIRQILD
+296 FGKVAVQTIRQILD
-310 GMPARDVERKIGGK
+310 GVPARNVEGRIGGEPK
-324 PRVYL
+324 VYL

-337 GVNPDSITGNVVFY
+337 GVDPNSITGDVVFY

-384 VMRQRRLQR
+384 VMCQRRQQR

-415 RKQLIFDEDGN
+415 RKQLIFDEEGN

-432 CDVNNLF
+432 RDVNNLF

-506 FFIDRTEEYLASLKM
+506 FFIDRTEEYLVSLKM
-521 QEHQV
+521 KEHQT

-542 RLIPWTWN
+542 RLIPWTWD
-550 LLNKEISYD
+550 LLSKTINYD
-559 ITYVTYGHCKTKDS
+559 ITYVTHKLCKTKNS
-573 RLMGEKEG
+573 RMMTERDGD
-581 YMLVHPDDRDRMHS
+581 MLVHPDDRAGMRE
-595 AYLDLYYDRVN
+595 AYYDLYYDRATIV
-606 IIREEHRSLLWDGT
+606 RKEHRSMFWEGSN
-620 DEYVWF
+620 EYVWF

-639 RPSLLVG
+639 HPTLLVG
-646 GSLLIDERKR
+646 GSLLIDERKK

-744 YSKIN
+744 YSKVN
-749 LNVLLMEVIQTA
+749 LNVLLMEVIRAA
-761 RLRLKNDLVVVELV
+761 RLRLKNDSVVVEFV
-775 ESLPECVIYSD
+775 ECLPECVICSD
-786 ANRLMQVMNNFIT
+786 VNRLMQVMNNLIT
-799 NAIKFTTNGSI
+799 NAIKFTAKGSI
-810 RVGYRLQE
+810 RVGYRLRE

-871 QIGVVSEVGQGST
+871 QIGVMSEVGQGST
-884 FWFTLPKSSW
+884 FWFTLSKSSW
-894 YKRINS
+894 QQAD

>member
-16 ILGFAENTRGK
+16 ILGIAENTRGK

-144 KFILT
+144 KFIST

-155 YNVTV
+155 YNLTV

-200 VSNVMKRDFPELEL
+200 VKNVLKRDFPELEL
-214 DLLTST
+214 DLLTSI
-220 DISTE
+220 DMSTE

-280 METGAF
+280 IETGAF

-296 FGKVTIQTIRQILD
+296 FGKVTIQTIQQILD

-351 QVPPNFYQLY
+351 QIPPNFYQLY

-370 FIILLGAIG
+370 FVILLGAIG

-479 VFPEENNK
+479 VFPEETNK

-495 FPSSEKNFMDV
+495 FPSSEKDFMDV

-559 ITYVTYGHCKTKDS
+559 ITYVTHGHCNTKDS
-573 RLMGEKEG
+573 RKMTEKEG
-581 YMLVHPDDRDRMHS
+581 IMIVHLDDRVRMHN

-606 IIREEHRSLLWDGT
+606 IIREEHRSLFWDGT

-639 RPSLLVG
+639 HPTLLVG
-646 GSLLIDERKR
+646 GSLLIDERKK

-744 YSKIN
+744 YSKVN
-749 LNVLLMEVIQTA
+749 LNVLLMEVIRAA
-761 RLRLKNDLVVVELV
+761 RLRLKNDSVVVECV
-775 ESLPECVIYSD
+775 ECLPECVICSD
-786 ANRLMQVMNNFIT
+786 VNRLMQVMNNLIT
-799 NAIKFTTNGSI
+799 NAIKFTTKGSI
-810 RVGYRLQE
+810 RVGYRLRE

-871 QIGVVSEVGQGST
+871 QIGVISEVGQGST

-894 YKRINS
+894 QQAD

>member
-6 AALFFFLGVY
+6 TALFFFLGVY
-16 ILGFAENTRGK
+16 VLGFAENTRGR
-27 EYILVLNSINFN
+27 EYILVLSSINFN
-39 ETWANNLYQNIRDE
+39 EAWANNLYQNILDE
-53 FSSPGMRVEAEEL
+53 FSSPGFHVEAEEL
-66 SIPMMTKIEEVEE
+66 SIPMMTRIEEVEE
-79 KREYLLSRYSNP
+79 KREYLLSRYLKP
-91 PKVAVFIGD
+91 PKVVVFIGD
-100 PAWLVCQSL
+100 PAWLVCQPL
-109 FDGAWKDVPAVI
+109 FDKEWKDIPTVI

-133 NFINK
+133 NFVNK

-144 KFILT
+144 KFVLT
-149 ETITAG
+149 EVATAG
-155 YNVTV
+155 YNLTV
-160 IKHPFYVKN
+160 IKQPFYVKN
-169 TINLI
+169 TIDLI
-174 RKLQPDVKKIAL
+174 RRLQPEVKKIAL
-186 ISDDRYISAMVRED
+186 ISDDRYISAMVREE
-200 VSNVMKRDFPELEL
+200 VCGVLEKDFPELKL
-214 DLLTST
+214 DLLTSI

-225 KLLDS
+225 KLLDT
-230 LMDYSRE
+230 LMGYSRE
-237 VGIIYNSWFLNKTQ
+237 VGIIYNSWFVGKKQ
-251 SGNHYLADNLQK
+251 SESHYLSDNLQK
-263 IIYGFVDSPVFT
+263 IIYGFVDAPVFT

-286 AGGYFISAEN
+286 AGGYFISAST
-296 FGKVTIQTIRQILD
+296 FGKVAVQTIRQILD
-310 GMPARDVERKIGGK
+310 GVPARNVEGRIGGEPK
-324 PRVYL
+324 VYL

-337 GVNPDSITGNVVFY
+337 GVDPNSITGDVVFY

-384 VMRQRRLQR
+384 VMCQRRQQR

-415 RKQLIFDEDGN
+415 RKQLIFDEEGN

-432 CDVNNLF
+432 RDVNNLF

-506 FFIDRTEEYLASLKM
+506 FFIDRTEEYLVSLKM
-521 QEHQV
+521 KEHQT

-542 RLIPWTWN
+542 RLIPWTWD
-550 LLNKEISYD
+550 LLSKTINYD
-559 ITYVTYGHCKTKDS
+559 ITYVTHKLCKTKNS
-573 RLMGEKEG
+573 RMMTERDGD
-581 YMLVHPDDRDRMHS
+581 MLVHPDDRAGMRE
-595 AYLDLYYDRVN
+595 AYYDLYYDRATIV
-606 IIREEHRSLLWDGT
+606 RKEHRSMFWEGSN
-620 DEYVWF
+620 EYVWF

-639 RPSLLVG
+639 HPTLLVG
-646 GSLLIDERKR
+646 GSLLIDERKK

-735 IEAGVFEFV
+735 IEADVFEFV
-744 YSKIN
+744 YSKVN
-749 LNVLLMEVIQTA
+749 LNVLLMEIIRVA
-761 RLRLKNDLVVVELV
+761 RLRLKDNSVAVEFV
-775 ESLPECVIYSD
+775 ECLPECVIYSD
-786 ANRLMQVMNNFIT
+786 VNRLMQVMNNLIT
-799 NAIKFTTNGSI
+799 NAIKFTTKGSI
-810 RVGYRLQE
+810 RVGYRLRE

-871 QIGVVSEVGQGST
+871 QIGVMSEVGQGST
-884 FWFTLPKSSW
+884 FWFTLSKSSW
-894 YKRINS
+894 QQAD

>member
-1 MIRRI
+1 MMRRI
-6 AALFFFLGVY
+6 TALFFFLGVY
-16 ILGFAENTRGK
+16 VLGFAENTRGR
-27 EYILVLNSINFN
+27 EYILVLSSINFN
-39 ETWANNLYQNIRDE
+39 EAWANNLYQNILDE
-53 FSSPGMRVEAEEL
+53 FSSPGFHVEAEEL
-66 SIPMMTKIEEVEE
+66 SIPMMTRIEEVEE
-79 KREYLLSRYSNP
+79 KREYLLSRYLKP
-91 PKVAVFIGD
+91 PKVVVFIGD
-100 PAWLVCQSL
+100 PAWLVCQPL
-109 FDGAWKDVPAVI
+109 FDKEWKDIPTVI

-133 NFINK
+133 NFVNK

-144 KFILT
+144 KFVLT
-149 ETITAG
+149 EVATAG
-155 YNVTV
+155 YNLTV
-160 IKHPFYVKN
+160 IKQPFYVKN
-169 TINLI
+169 TIDLI
-174 RKLQPDVKKIAL
+174 RRLQPEVKKIAL
-186 ISDDRYISAMVRED
+186 ISDDRYISAMVREE
-200 VSNVMKRDFPELEL
+200 VCGVLEKDFPELKL
-214 DLLTST
+214 DLLTSI

-225 KLLDS
+225 KLLDT
-230 LMDYSRE
+230 LMGYSRE
-237 VGIIYNSWFLNKTQ
+237 VGIIYNSWFVGKKQ
-251 SGNHYLADNLQK
+251 SESHYLSDNLQK
-263 IIYGFVDSPVFT
+263 IIYGFVDAPVFT

-286 AGGYFISAEN
+286 AGGYFISAST
-296 FGKVTIQTIRQILD
+296 FGKVAVQTIRQILD
-310 GMPARDVERKIGGK
+310 GVPARNVEGRIGGEPK
-324 PRVYL
+324 VYL

-337 GVNPDSITGNVVFY
+337 GVDPNSITGDVVFY

-384 VMRQRRLQR
+384 VMCQRRQQR

-415 RKQLIFDEDGN
+415 RKQLIFDEEGN

-432 CDVNNLF
+432 RDVNNLF

-506 FFIDRTEEYLASLKM
+506 FFIDRTEEYLVSLKM
-521 QEHQV
+521 KEHQT

-542 RLIPWTWN
+542 RLIPWTWD
-550 LLNKEISYD
+550 LLSKTINYD
-559 ITYVTYGHCKTKDS
+559 ITYVTHKLCKTKNS
-573 RLMGEKEG
+573 RMMTERDGD
-581 YMLVHPDDRDRMHS
+581 MLVHPDDRAGMRET
-595 AYLDLYYDRVN
+595 YYDLYYDRATIV
-606 IIREEHRSLLWDGT
+606 RKEHRSMFWEGSN
-620 DEYVWF
+620 EYVWF

-639 RPSLLVG
+639 HPTLLVG
-646 GSLLIDERKR
+646 GSLLIDERKK

-744 YSKIN
+744 YSKVN
-749 LNVLLMEVIQTA
+749 LNVLLMEVIRAA
-761 RLRLKNDLVVVELV
+761 RLRLKDDSVVVEFV
-775 ESLPECVIYSD
+775 ACLPECVICSD
-786 ANRLMQVMNNFIT
+786 VNRLMQVMNNLIT
-799 NAIKFTTNGSI
+799 NAIKFTAKGSI
-810 RVGYRLQE
+810 RVGYRLRE

-871 QIGVVSEVGQGST
+871 QIGVMSEVGQGST
-884 FWFTLPKSSW
+884 FWFTLSKSSW
-894 YKRINS
+894 QQAD

>member
-1 MIRRI
+1 MMRRI
-6 AALFFFLGVY
+6 TALFFFLGVY
-16 ILGFAENTRGK
+16 VLGFAENTRGR
-27 EYILVLNSINFN
+27 EYILVLSSINFN
-39 ETWANNLYQNIRDE
+39 EAWANNLYQNILDE
-53 FSSPGMRVEAEEL
+53 FSSPGFHVEAEEL
-66 SIPMMTKIEEVEE
+66 SIPMMTRIEEVEE
-79 KREYLLSRYSNP
+79 KREYLLSRYLKP
-91 PKVAVFIGD
+91 PKVVVFIGD
-100 PAWLVCQSL
+100 PAWLVCQPL
-109 FDGAWKDVPAVI
+109 FDKEWKDIPTVI

-133 NFINK
+133 NFVNK

-144 KFILT
+144 KFVLT
-149 ETITAG
+149 EVATAG
-155 YNVTV
+155 YNLTV
-160 IKHPFYVKN
+160 IKQPFYVKN
-169 TINLI
+169 TIDLI
-174 RKLQPDVKKIAL
+174 RRLQPEVKKIAL
-186 ISDDRYISAMVRED
+186 ISDDRYISAMVREE
-200 VSNVMKRDFPELEL
+200 VCGVLEKDFPELKL
-214 DLLTST
+214 DLLTSI

-225 KLLDS
+225 KLLDT
-230 LMDYSRE
+230 LMGYSRE
-237 VGIIYNSWFLNKTQ
+237 VGIIYNSWFVGKKQ
-251 SGNHYLADNLQK
+251 SESHYLSDNLQK
-263 IIYGFVDSPVFT
+263 IIYGFVDAPVFT

-286 AGGYFISAEN
+286 AGGYFISAST
-296 FGKVTIQTIRQILD
+296 FGKVAVQTIQQILD
-310 GMPARDVERKIGGK
+310 GVPARNVEGRIGGEPK
-324 PRVYL
+324 VYL

-337 GVNPDSITGNVVFY
+337 GVDPNSITGDVVFY

-384 VMRQRRLQR
+384 VMCQRRQQR

-415 RKQLIFDEDGN
+415 RKQLIFDEEGN

-432 CDVNNLF
+432 RDVNNLF

-506 FFIDRTEEYLASLKM
+506 FFIDRTEEYLVSLKM
-521 QEHQV
+521 KEHQV

-559 ITYVTYGHCKTKDS
+559 ITYVTHGYCKTKDS
-573 RLMGEKEG
+573 RMMTEKEG
-581 YMLVHPDDRDRMHS
+581 IMIVHQDDRVRMHN

-606 IIREEHRSLLWDGT
+606 IIREEHRSLFWDGT

-639 RPSLLVG
+639 HPTLLVG
-646 GSLLIDERKR
+646 GSLLIDERKK

-735 IEAGVFEFV
+735 IEA
-744 YSKIN
+744 I
-749 LNVLLMEVIQTA
+749 
-761 RLRLKNDLVVVELV
+761 
-775 ESLPECVIYSD
+775 
-786 ANRLMQVMNNFIT
+786 
-799 NAIKFTTNGSI
+799 
-810 RVGYRLQE
+810 
-818 DESLYFYVSDTG
+818 VS
-830 CGIPADKL
+830 
-838 KEVFGRFVKLNSF
+838 
-851 QQGTGLGL
+851 
-859 SICESIVTRLGG
+859 
-871 QIGVVSEVGQGST
+871 
-884 FWFTLPKSSW
+884 PKVC
-894 YKRINS
+894 

>member
-16 ILGFAENTRGK
+16 ILGIAENTRGK

-144 KFILT
+144 KFIST

-155 YNVTV
+155 YNLTV

-200 VSNVMKRDFPELEL
+200 VKNVLKRDFPELEL
-214 DLLTST
+214 DLLTSI
-220 DISTE
+220 DMSTE

-280 METGAF
+280 IETGAF

-296 FGKVTIQTIRQILD
+296 FGKVTIQTIQQILD

-479 VFPEENNK
+479 VFPEETNK

-495 FPSSEKNFMDV
+495 FPSSEKDFMDV

-559 ITYVTYGHCKTKDS
+559 ITYVTHGHCNTKDS
-573 RLMGEKEG
+573 RKMTEKEG
-581 YMLVHPDDRDRMHS
+581 IMIVHLDDRVRMHN

-606 IIREEHRSLLWDGT
+606 IIREEHRSLFWDGT

-639 RPSLLVG
+639 HPTLLVG
-646 GSLLIDERKR
+646 GSLLIDERKK

-677 FLANMSHEIRT
+677 FLANMSHAIRT

-744 YSKIN
+744 YSKVN
-749 LNVLLMEVIQTA
+749 LNVLLMEVIRAA
-761 RLRLKNDLVVVELV
+761 RLRLKNDSVVVEFV
-775 ESLPECVIYSD
+775 ECLPECVICSD
-786 ANRLMQVMNNFIT
+786 VNRLMQVMNNLIT
-799 NAIKFTTNGSI
+799 NAIKFTTKGSI
-810 RVGYRLQE
+810 RVGYRLRE

-871 QIGVVSEVGQGST
+871 QIGVISEVGQGST

-894 YKRINS
+894 QQAD

>member
-1 MIRRI
+1 MMRRI
-6 AALFFFLGVY
+6 TALFFFLGVY
-16 ILGFAENTRGK
+16 VLGFAENTRGR
-27 EYILVLNSINFN
+27 EYILVLSSINFN
-39 ETWANNLYQNIRDE
+39 EAWANNLYQNILDE
-53 FSSPGMRVEAEEL
+53 FSSPGFHVEAEEL
-66 SIPMMTKIEEVEE
+66 SIPMMTRIEEVEE
-79 KREYLLSRYSNP
+79 KREYLLSRYLKP
-91 PKVAVFIGD
+91 PKVVVFIGD
-100 PAWLVCQSL
+100 PAWLVCQPL
-109 FDGAWKDVPAVI
+109 FDKEWKDIPTVI
-121 CYSRDSMPRNLE
+121 CYSRDSMPGNLE
-133 NFINK
+133 NFVNK

-144 KFILT
+144 KFVLT
-149 ETITAG
+149 EVATAG
-155 YNVTV
+155 YNLTV
-160 IKHPFYVKN
+160 IKQPFYVKN
-169 TINLI
+169 TIDLI
-174 RKLQPDVKKIAL
+174 RRLQPEVKKIAL
-186 ISDDRYISAMVRED
+186 ISDDRYISAMVREE
-200 VSNVMKRDFPELEL
+200 VCGVLEKDFPELKL
-214 DLLTST
+214 DLLTSI

-225 KLLDS
+225 KLLDT
-230 LMDYSRE
+230 LMGYSRE
-237 VGIIYNSWFLNKTQ
+237 VGIIYNSWFVGKKQ
-251 SGNHYLADNLQK
+251 SESHYLSDNLQK
-263 IIYGFVDSPVFT
+263 IIYGFVDAPVFT

-286 AGGYFISAEN
+286 AGGYFISAST
-296 FGKVTIQTIRQILD
+296 FGKVAVQTIRQILD
-310 GMPARDVERKIGGK
+310 GVPARNVEGRIGGEPK
-324 PRVYL
+324 VYL

-337 GVNPDSITGNVVFY
+337 GVDPNSITGDVVFY

-379 LMRFH
+379 FMRFH
-384 VMRQRRLQR
+384 VMCQRRQQR

-415 RKQLIFDEDGN
+415 RKQLIFDEEGN

-432 CDVNNLF
+432 RDVNNLF

-506 FFIDRTEEYLASLKM
+506 FFIDRTEEYLVSLKM
-521 QEHQV
+521 KEHQT

-542 RLIPWTWN
+542 RLIPWTWD
-550 LLNKEISYD
+550 LLSKTINYD
-559 ITYVTYGHCKTKDS
+559 ITYVTHKLCKTKNS
-573 RLMGEKEG
+573 RMMTERDGD
-581 YMLVHPDDRDRMHS
+581 MLVHPDDRAGMRE
-595 AYLDLYYDRVN
+595 AYYDLYYDRATIV
-606 IIREEHRSLLWDGT
+606 RKEHRSMFWGGSN
-620 DEYVWF
+620 EYVWF

-639 RPSLLVG
+639 HPTLLVG
-646 GSLLIDERKR
+646 GSLLIDERKK

-744 YSKIN
+744 YSKVN
-749 LNVLLMEVIQTA
+749 LNVLLMEVIRAA
-761 RLRLKNDLVVVELV
+761 RLRLKDDSVVVEFV
-775 ESLPECVIYSD
+775 ECLPECVICSD
-786 ANRLMQVMNNFIT
+786 VNRLMQVMNNLIT
-799 NAIKFTTNGSI
+799 NAIKFTTKGSI
-810 RVGYRLQE
+810 RVGYRLRE

-871 QIGVVSEVGQGST
+871 QIGVMSEVGQGST

-894 YKRINS
+894 QQAD

>member
-1 MIRRI
+1 MMRRI
-6 AALFFFLGVY
+6 TALFFFLGVY
-16 ILGFAENTRGK
+16 VLGFAENTRGR
-27 EYILVLNSINFN
+27 EYILVLSSINFN
-39 ETWANNLYQNIRDE
+39 EAWANNLYQNILDK
-53 FSSPGMRVEAEEL
+53 FSSPGFHVEAEEL
-66 SIPMMTKIEEVEE
+66 SIPMMTRIEEVEE
-79 KREYLLSRYSNP
+79 KREYLLSRYLKP
-91 PKVAVFIGD
+91 PKVVVFIGD
-100 PAWLVCQSL
+100 PAWLVCQPL
-109 FDGAWKDVPAVI
+109 FDKEWKDIPTVI

-133 NFINK
+133 NFVNK

-144 KFILT
+144 KFVLT
-149 ETITAG
+149 EVATAG
-155 YNVTV
+155 YNLTV
-160 IKHPFYVKN
+160 IKQPFYVKN
-169 TINLI
+169 TIDLI
-174 RKLQPDVKKIAL
+174 RRLQPEVKKIAL
-186 ISDDRYISAMVRED
+186 ISDDRYISAMVREE
-200 VSNVMKRDFPELEL
+200 VCGVLEKDFPELKL
-214 DLLTST
+214 DLLTSI

-225 KLLDS
+225 KLLDT
-230 LMDYSRE
+230 LMGYSRE
-237 VGIIYNSWFLNKTQ
+237 VGIIYNSWFVGKKQ
-251 SGNHYLADNLQK
+251 SESHYLSDNLQK
-263 IIYGFVDSPVFT
+263 IIYGFVDAPVFT

-286 AGGYFISAEN
+286 AGGYFISAST
-296 FGKVTIQTIRQILD
+296 FGKVAVQTIRQILD
-310 GMPARDVERKIGGK
+310 GVPARNVEGRIGGEPK
-324 PRVYL
+324 VYL

-337 GVNPDSITGNVVFY
+337 GVDPNSITGDVVFY

-384 VMRQRRLQR
+384 VMCQRRQQR

-415 RKQLIFDEDGN
+415 RKQLIFDEEGN

-432 CDVNNLF
+432 RDVNNLF

-506 FFIDRTEEYLASLKM
+506 FFIDRTEEYLVSLKM
-521 QEHQV
+521 KEHQV

-559 ITYVTYGHCKTKDS
+559 ITYVTHGYCKTKDS
-573 RLMGEKEG
+573 RMMTEKEG
-581 YMLVHPDDRDRMHS
+581 IMIVHQDDRVRMHN

-606 IIREEHRSLLWDGT
+606 IIREEHRSLFWDGT

-639 RPSLLVG
+639 HPTLLVG
-646 GSLLIDERKR
+646 GSLLIDERKK

-744 YSKIN
+744 YSKVN
-749 LNVLLMEVIQTA
+749 LNVLLMEVIRAA
-761 RLRLKNDLVVVELV
+761 RLRLKDDSVVVEFV
-775 ESLPECVIYSD
+775 ECLPECVICSD
-786 ANRLMQVMNNFIT
+786 VNRLMQVMNNLIT
-799 NAIKFTTNGSI
+799 NAIKFTAKGSI
-810 RVGYRLQE
+810 RVGYRLRE

-871 QIGVVSEVGQGST
+871 QIGVMSEVGQGST
-884 FWFTLPKSSW
+884 FWFTLSKSSW
-894 YKRINS
+894 QQAD

>member
-1 MIRRI
+1 MMRRI
-6 AALFFFLGVY
+6 TALFFFLGVY
-16 ILGFAENTRGK
+16 VLGFAENTRGR
-27 EYILVLNSINFN
+27 EYILVLSSINFN
-39 ETWANNLYQNIRDE
+39 EAWANNLYQNILDE
-53 FSSPGMRVEAEEL
+53 FSSPGFHVEAEEL
-66 SIPMMTKIEEVEE
+66 SIPMMTRIEEVEE
-79 KREYLLSRYSNP
+79 KREYLLSRYLKP
-91 PKVAVFIGD
+91 PKVVVFIGD
-100 PAWLVCQSL
+100 PAWLVCQPL
-109 FDGAWKDVPAVI
+109 FDKEWKDIPTVI

-133 NFINK
+133 NFVNK

-144 KFILT
+144 KFVLT
-149 ETITAG
+149 EVATAG
-155 YNVTV
+155 YNLTV
-160 IKHPFYVKN
+160 IKQPFYVKN
-169 TINLI
+169 TIDLI
-174 RKLQPDVKKIAL
+174 RRLQPEVKKIAL
-186 ISDDRYISAMVRED
+186 ISDDRYISAMVREE
-200 VSNVMKRDFPELEL
+200 VCGVLEKDFPELKL
-214 DLLTST
+214 DLLTSI

-225 KLLDS
+225 KLLDT
-230 LMDYSRE
+230 LMGYSRE
-237 VGIIYNSWFLNKTQ
+237 VGIIYNSWFVGKKQ
-251 SGNHYLADNLQK
+251 SESHYLSDNLQK
-263 IIYGFVDSPVFT
+263 IIYGFVDAPVFT

-286 AGGYFISAEN
+286 AGGYFISAST
-296 FGKVTIQTIRQILD
+296 FGKVAVQTIRQILD
-310 GMPARDVERKIGGK
+310 GVPARNVEGRIGGEPK
-324 PRVYL
+324 VYL

-337 GVNPDSITGNVVFY
+337 GVDPNSITGDVVFY

-384 VMRQRRLQR
+384 VMCQRRQQR

-415 RKQLIFDEDGN
+415 RKQLIFDEEGN

-432 CDVNNLF
+432 RDVNNLF

-495 FPSSEKNFMDV
+495 FPSSEKNFVDV
-506 FFIDRTEEYLASLKM
+506 FFIDRTEEYLVSLKM
-521 QEHQV
+521 KEHQV

-559 ITYVTYGHCKTKDS
+559 ITYVPHGYCKTKDS
-573 RLMGEKEG
+573 RMMIEKEG
-581 YMLVHPDDRDRMHS
+581 IMIVHQDDRVRMHN

-606 IIREEHRSLLWDGT
+606 IIREEHRSLFWDGT

-639 RPSLLVG
+639 HPTLLVG
-646 GSLLIDERKR
+646 GSLLIDERKK

-744 YSKIN
+744 YSKVN
-749 LNVLLMEVIQTA
+749 LNVLLMEVIRAA
-761 RLRLKNDLVVVELV
+761 RLRLKDDSVVVEFV
-775 ESLPECVIYSD
+775 ECLPECVICSD
-786 ANRLMQVMNNFIT
+786 VNRLMQVMNNLIT
-799 NAIKFTTNGSI
+799 NAIKFTAKGSI
-810 RVGYRLQE
+810 RVGYRLRE

-871 QIGVVSEVGQGST
+871 QIGVMSEVGQGST
-884 FWFTLPKSSW
+884 FWFTLSKSSW
-894 YKRINS
+894 QQAD